1 MLQGKFVHLHVHSE
15 FSLLDGANRI
25 KDLPVRAKELGMNA
39 MAITD
44 HGAMFGAIDFYK
56 ACKANDIKPIIG
68 CEVYVAPRNRKDKD
82 PNLDARYSH
91 LILLAKDNQGYKNLA
106 TLVSLGYTEGFYYKP
121 RIDHEII
128 EKYHE
133 GIICL
138 SACLAGEVNQAI
150 LANDM
155 EKAKEVALWYKSIFG
170 EDYYLEIQN
179 NGIKEQVLANQKLI
193 QLARELDIPLVA
205 TNDAHY
211 LKREDAYNHEVLLC
225 IQTGKRMTD
234 EDRMK
239 FDTDELYVKS
249 PEEMSDYFKNV
260 PDAIENT
267 VKIAEKCNVEFEFGH
282 TILPNYD
289 VPQEFAT
296 HYDYLEKLTYD
307 GLKNRYGENPS
318 KEILER
324 TEYELSVIKKMG
336 YVDYFLIVW
345 DYIHYAKTHNI
356 PVGPGRGSGAGS
368 IVAYSIEITD
378 IDPIQYNLIFERF
391 LNPERISMPDFDV
404 DFCYE
409 KRDKV
414 IEYVEQKYGKDHV
427 SQIITFGTMSA
438 RMVIRDVA
446 RVLDMP
452 YAEADKLA
460 KMIPNEIHITIKK
473 AMEQNKELKELY
485 DTDEEIKKMLNIAMA
500 LEGMPRQASTHA
512 CGIVI
517 TKEPV
522 VSYVPLYVRDG
533 AISTQ
538 YIMTTLEE
546 LGLLKM
552 DFLALEKLNIISKV
566 SKKIKNFNINNIPL
580 DDKKTLKIFYDA
592 DTDDIFQF
600 ESSYAKS
607 VLDKLKITSFNELT
621 VSLALVR
628 PGANKQIDEYLKN
641 KKEGINLTGDL
652 ADILGATYGTIIYQ
666 EQVMKIFEKVGG
678 YSLFEADDIRV
689 AISKKKEDIINAQ
702 HDKFVSGGIKN
713 GYSKEF
719 VEKLFNKIKEFGGY
733 GFNKSHSVAYALVSY
748 QMAYLKANYPK
759 EFMFYLLENNK
770 DISKCEKILSSL
782 KNSGYKLL
790 KPNINYS
797 IDKYAE
803 KNGYIL
809 LPLNI
814 IRGLNDDIISK
825 IIRVRENGFNDIFDF
840 FVKTNSFLNNET
852 YLILIKSGALDIF
865 KINKQTMIKNID
877 VILNYA
883 SIYSDGLG
891 KPILIKYPEYDEA
904 TLREFEVLSYGMYIT
919 NHPCSKYKDVIKVE
933 NIKNY
938 LFKNINMVLLIK
950 NIRTIKDKKGGEMAF
965 LECEDETGKVNL
977 TMFSSLYAKNNDLK
991 VNELIRVNVK
1001 VSKRFDK
1008 LNVLVNNI
1016 KRK

>member
-1 MLQGKFVHLHVHSE
+1 MKEKKLIPLKITTE
-15 FSLLDGANRI
+15 YSLLKSLI
-25 KDLPVRAKELGMNA
+25 KLPDLISFLNENNIKEC
-39 MAITD
+39 AICD
-44 HGAMFGAIDFYK
+44 ENLNGFMDFYLK
-56 ACKANDIKPIIG
+56 CKENNIKPIIG
-68 CEVYVAPRNRKDKD
+68 LDTVYESMHIYAYAKNYFGYQQLLKIDYLKNNMKLSYLENSNLLVIIPFKSIDIYEKLKYKDNVYIGFCNDIEKNNALLISDKIVYVDNVRCLYKKDIPYLKYLKML
-82 PNLDARYSH
+82 N
-91 LILLAKDNQGYKNLA
+91 DNFVYNDNA
-106 TLVSLGYTEGFYYKP
+106 YYKT
-121 RIDHEII
+121 
-128 EKYHE
+128 
-133 GIICL
+133 
-138 SACLAGEVNQAI
+138 S
-150 LANDM
+150 
-155 EKAKEVALWYKSIFG
+155 SF
-170 EDYYLEIQN
+170 EDIQTTYEFSKQINLEIPFDKKYIPKFN
-179 NGIKEQVLANQKLI
+179 NSDNNYEYLKKLCILGLNKRFNGKVSNKYKERILY
-193 QLARELDIPLVA
+193 ELD
-205 TNDAHY
+205 
-211 LKREDAYNHEVLLC
+211 
-225 IQTGKRMTD
+225 
-234 EDRMK
+234 
-239 FDTDELYVKS
+239 
-249 PEEMSDYFKNV
+249 
-260 PDAIENT
+260 
-267 VKIAEKCNVEFEFGH
+267 
-282 TILPNYD
+282 
-289 VPQEFAT
+289 
-296 HYDYLEKLTYD
+296 
-307 GLKNRYGENPS
+307 
-318 KEILER
+318 
-324 TEYELSVIKKMG
+324 VINKMG
-336 YVDYFLIVW
+336 FVDYFLIVY
-345 DYIHYAKTHNI
+345 DYVLYAKKNDI
-356 PVGPGRGSGAGS
+356 FVGPGRGSAAGS
-368 IVAYSIEITD
+368 LVSYSLGITN
-378 IDPIQYNLIFERF
+378 IDPIKYDLLFERF
-391 LNPERISMPDFDV
+391 LNINRKKMPDIDI
-404 DFCYE
+404 DFE
-409 KRDKV
+409 SDKRINM
-414 IEYVEQKYGKDHV
+414 IEYVKNKYGFDKV
-427 SQIITFGTMSA
+427 AVGLTFNNYKA
-438 RMVIRDVA
+438 KLILRD
-446 RVLDMP
+446 
-452 YAEADKLA
+452 LA
-460 KMIPNEIHITIKK
+460 KLLKVDSNVFDKFIKNINSSLSLKENYQNEKVKK
-473 AMEQNKELKELY
+473 YIEMYSELKNLY
-485 DTDEEIKKMLNIAMA
+485 DISYH
-500 LEGMPRQASTHA
+500 LEGLKKNTSTHA
-512 CGIVI
+512 AGVIISSEKLGKIIPISNEDGTLKTGI
-517 TKEPV
+517 EMP
-522 VSYVPLYVRDG
+522 Y
-533 AISTQ
+533 
-538 YIMTTLEE
+538 LEKM
-546 LGLLKM
+546 GLLKM

-641 KKEGINLTGDL
+641 KKEGINLAGDL
-652 ADILGATYGTIIYQ
+652 TDILGSTYGTIIYQ

-748 QMAYLKANYPK
+748 QMVYLKANYPK

-797 IDKYAE
+797 MDKYAE

-840 FVKTNSFLNNET
+840 FVKTNSFLNKET

-891 KPILIKYPEYDEA
+891 KPILIKYPEYDEV
-904 TLREFEVLSYGMYIT
+904 TLREFEILSYGMYIT

-950 NIRTIKDKKGGEMAF
+950 SIRTIKDKKGGEMAF

>member
-1 MLQGKFVHLHVHSE
+1 MEEKKLIPLKITTE
-15 FSLLDGANRI
+15 YSLLKSLI
-25 KDLPVRAKELGMNA
+25 KLPDLISFLLENNIKECSICDENLNGFME
-39 MAITD
+39 
-44 HGAMFGAIDFYK
+44 FYLK
-56 ACKANDIKPIIG
+56 CKENNIKPIIG
-68 CEVYVAPRNRKDKD
+68 LDTVFESMHIYVYAKNYFGYQQLLKIDYLKNNMKLSYLENSNLLVIIPFKSIDIYEKLKYKDNVYIGFCNDIEKNNALLISDKIVYVDNVRCLYKKDISYLKYLKML
-82 PNLDARYSH
+82 N
-91 LILLAKDNQGYKNLA
+91 DNFVYNDNAYYKNS
-106 TLVSLGYTEGFYYKP
+106 TLENIKTTYEFSKQ
-121 RIDHEII
+121 I
-128 EKYHE
+128 
-133 GIICL
+133 
-138 SACLAGEVNQAI
+138 N
-150 LANDM
+150 
-155 EKAKEVALWYKSIFG
+155 
-170 EDYYLEIQN
+170 LEIPFDKKYIPKFN
-179 NGIKEQVLANQKLI
+179 NSDNNYEYLKKLCILGLNKRFNGKVSNKYKERILY
-193 QLARELDIPLVA
+193 ELD
-205 TNDAHY
+205 
-211 LKREDAYNHEVLLC
+211 
-225 IQTGKRMTD
+225 
-234 EDRMK
+234 
-239 FDTDELYVKS
+239 
-249 PEEMSDYFKNV
+249 
-260 PDAIENT
+260 
-267 VKIAEKCNVEFEFGH
+267 
-282 TILPNYD
+282 
-289 VPQEFAT
+289 
-296 HYDYLEKLTYD
+296 
-307 GLKNRYGENPS
+307 
-318 KEILER
+318 
-324 TEYELSVIKKMG
+324 VINKMG
-336 YVDYFLIVW
+336 FVDYFLIVY
-345 DYIHYAKTHNI
+345 DYVLYAKKNDI
-356 PVGPGRGSGAGS
+356 FVGPGRGSAAGS
-368 IVAYSIEITD
+368 LVSYSLGITN
-378 IDPIQYNLIFERF
+378 IDPIKYDLLFERF
-391 LNPERISMPDFDV
+391 LNINRKKMPDIDI
-404 DFCYE
+404 DFE
-409 KRDKV
+409 SDKRINM
-414 IEYVEQKYGKDHV
+414 IEYVKNKYGFDKV
-427 SQIITFGTMSA
+427 AVGLTFNNYKA
-438 RMVIRDVA
+438 KLILRD
-446 RVLDMP
+446 
-452 YAEADKLA
+452 LA
-460 KMIPNEIHITIKK
+460 KLLKVDSSVFDKFIKNINSSLSLKENYQNEKVKK
-473 AMEQNKELKELY
+473 YIEMYSELKNLY
-485 DTDEEIKKMLNIAMA
+485 DISYH
-500 LEGMPRQASTHA
+500 LEGLKKNTSTHA
-512 CGIVI
+512 AGVIISSEKLGKIIPISNEDGTLKTGI
-517 TKEPV
+517 EMP
-522 VSYVPLYVRDG
+522 Y
-533 AISTQ
+533 
-538 YIMTTLEE
+538 LEKM
-546 LGLLKM
+546 GLLKM

-566 SKKIKNFNINNIPL
+566 SKKINNFNINNIPL

-628 PGANKQIDEYLKN
+628 PGANKQIDGYLKN

-652 ADILGATYGTIIYQ
+652 AEILGATYGTIIYQ

-719 VEKLFNKIKEFGGY
+719 VENLFNKIKEFGGY

-814 IRGLNDDIISK
+814 IRGLNDDIINK

-883 SIYSDGLG
+883 SIYSEGLG
-891 KPILIKYPEYDEA
+891 KPILTKYPEYDDT
-904 TLREFEVLSYGMYIT
+904 TLREFEILSYGMYIT
-919 NHPCSKYKDVIKVE
+919 KHPCSKYKDVIKVE

-938 LFKNINMVLLIK
+938 LFKNVNMVLLIK
-950 NIRTIKDKKGGEMAF
+950 SIRTIKDKKGGEMAF

>member
-1 MLQGKFVHLHVHSE
+1 MKEKKLIPLKITTE
-15 FSLLDGANRI
+15 YSLLKSLI
-25 KDLPVRAKELGMNA
+25 KLPDLISFLNENNIKEC
-39 MAITD
+39 AICD
-44 HGAMFGAIDFYK
+44 ENLNGFMDFYLK
-56 ACKANDIKPIIG
+56 CKENNIKPIIG
-68 CEVYVAPRNRKDKD
+68 LDTVYESMHIYAYAKNYFGYQQLLKIDYLKNNMKLSYLENSNLLVIIPFKSIDIYEKLKYKDNVYIGFCNDIEKNNALLISDKIVYVDNVRCLYKKDIPYLKYLKML
-82 PNLDARYSH
+82 N
-91 LILLAKDNQGYKNLA
+91 DNFVYNDNA
-106 TLVSLGYTEGFYYKP
+106 YYKT
-121 RIDHEII
+121 
-128 EKYHE
+128 
-133 GIICL
+133 
-138 SACLAGEVNQAI
+138 S
-150 LANDM
+150 
-155 EKAKEVALWYKSIFG
+155 SF
-170 EDYYLEIQN
+170 EDIQTTYEFSKQINLEIPFDKKYIPKFN
-179 NGIKEQVLANQKLI
+179 NSDNNYEYLKKLCILGLNKRFNGKVSNKYKERILY
-193 QLARELDIPLVA
+193 ELD
-205 TNDAHY
+205 
-211 LKREDAYNHEVLLC
+211 
-225 IQTGKRMTD
+225 
-234 EDRMK
+234 
-239 FDTDELYVKS
+239 
-249 PEEMSDYFKNV
+249 
-260 PDAIENT
+260 
-267 VKIAEKCNVEFEFGH
+267 
-282 TILPNYD
+282 
-289 VPQEFAT
+289 
-296 HYDYLEKLTYD
+296 
-307 GLKNRYGENPS
+307 
-318 KEILER
+318 
-324 TEYELSVIKKMG
+324 VINKMG
-336 YVDYFLIVW
+336 FVDYFLIVY
-345 DYIHYAKTHNI
+345 DYVLYAKKNDI
-356 PVGPGRGSGAGS
+356 FVGPGRGSAAGS
-368 IVAYSIEITD
+368 LVSYSLGITN
-378 IDPIQYNLIFERF
+378 IDPIKYGLLFERF
-391 LNPERISMPDFDV
+391 LNINRKKMPDIDI
-404 DFCYE
+404 DFE
-409 KRDKV
+409 SDKRINM
-414 IEYVEQKYGKDHV
+414 IEYVKNKYGFDKV
-427 SQIITFGTMSA
+427 AVGLTFNNYKA
-438 RMVIRDVA
+438 KLILRD
-446 RVLDMP
+446 
-452 YAEADKLA
+452 LA
-460 KMIPNEIHITIKK
+460 KLLKVDSNVFDKFIKNINSSLSLKENYQNEKVKK
-473 AMEQNKELKELY
+473 YIEMYSELKNLY
-485 DTDEEIKKMLNIAMA
+485 DISYH
-500 LEGMPRQASTHA
+500 LEGLKKNTSTHA
-512 CGIVI
+512 AGVIISSEKLGKIIPISNEDGTLKTGI
-517 TKEPV
+517 EMP
-522 VSYVPLYVRDG
+522 Y
-533 AISTQ
+533 
-538 YIMTTLEE
+538 LEKM
-546 LGLLKM
+546 GLLKM

-641 KKEGINLTGDL
+641 KKEGINLAGDL
-652 ADILGATYGTIIYQ
+652 TDILGSTYGTIIYQ

-702 HDKFVSGGIKN
+702 HDKFVYGGIKN

-840 FVKTNSFLNNET
+840 FVKTNSFLNKET

-883 SIYSDGLG
+883 SIYSEGLG
-891 KPILIKYPEYDEA
+891 KPILTKYPEYDDT
-904 TLREFEVLSYGMYIT
+904 TLREFEILSYGMYIT

-950 NIRTIKDKKGGEMAF
+950 SIRTIKDKKGGEMAF

-991 VNELIRVNVK
+991 VNELIIVNVK

>member
-1 MLQGKFVHLHVHSE
+1 MKEKKLIPLKITTE
-15 FSLLDGANRI
+15 YSLLKSLI
-25 KDLPVRAKELGMNA
+25 KLPDLISFLNENNIKEC
-39 MAITD
+39 AICD
-44 HGAMFGAIDFYK
+44 ENLNGFMDFYLK
-56 ACKANDIKPIIG
+56 CKENNIKPIIG
-68 CEVYVAPRNRKDKD
+68 LDTVYESMHIYVYAKNYLGYQELLKIDYLKDNMNLSYLENPNLLVIIPFKSIDIYEKLKYKDNVYIGFCNDIEKNNALLISDKIVYVDNVRCLYKKDIPYLKYLKML
-82 PNLDARYSH
+82 N
-91 LILLAKDNQGYKNLA
+91 DNFVYNDKA
-106 TLVSLGYTEGFYYKP
+106 YYKT
-121 RIDHEII
+121 
-128 EKYHE
+128 
-133 GIICL
+133 
-138 SACLAGEVNQAI
+138 S
-150 LANDM
+150 
-155 EKAKEVALWYKSIFG
+155 SF
-170 EDYYLEIQN
+170 EDIQTTYEFSKQINLEIPFDKKYIPKYN
-179 NGIKEQVLANQKLI
+179 NSDNNYEYLKKLCILGLNKRFNGKVSNKYKERILY
-193 QLARELDIPLVA
+193 ELD
-205 TNDAHY
+205 
-211 LKREDAYNHEVLLC
+211 
-225 IQTGKRMTD
+225 
-234 EDRMK
+234 
-239 FDTDELYVKS
+239 
-249 PEEMSDYFKNV
+249 
-260 PDAIENT
+260 
-267 VKIAEKCNVEFEFGH
+267 
-282 TILPNYD
+282 
-289 VPQEFAT
+289 
-296 HYDYLEKLTYD
+296 
-307 GLKNRYGENPS
+307 
-318 KEILER
+318 
-324 TEYELSVIKKMG
+324 VINKMG
-336 YVDYFLIVW
+336 FVDYFLIVY
-345 DYIHYAKTHNI
+345 DYVLYAKKNDI
-356 PVGPGRGSGAGS
+356 FVGPGRGSAAGS
-368 IVAYSIEITD
+368 LVSYSLGITN
-378 IDPIQYNLIFERF
+378 IDPIKYDLLFERF
-391 LNPERISMPDFDV
+391 LNINRKKMPDIDI
-404 DFCYE
+404 DFE
-409 KRDKV
+409 SDKRINM
-414 IEYVEQKYGKDHV
+414 IEYVKNKYGFDKV
-427 SQIITFGTMSA
+427 AVGLTFNNYKA
-438 RMVIRDVA
+438 KLILRD
-446 RVLDMP
+446 
-452 YAEADKLA
+452 LA
-460 KMIPNEIHITIKK
+460 KLLKVDSNVFDKFIKNINSSLSLKENYQNEKVKK
-473 AMEQNKELKELY
+473 YIEMYSELKNLY
-485 DTDEEIKKMLNIAMA
+485 DISYH
-500 LEGMPRQASTHA
+500 LEGLKKNTSTHA
-512 CGIVI
+512 AGVIISSEKLGKIIPISNEDGTLKTGI
-517 TKEPV
+517 EMP
-522 VSYVPLYVRDG
+522 Y
-533 AISTQ
+533 
-538 YIMTTLEE
+538 LEKM
-546 LGLLKM
+546 GLLKM

-641 KKEGINLTGDL
+641 KKEGINLAGDL
-652 ADILGATYGTIIYQ
+652 TDILGSTYGTIIYQ

-797 IDKYAE
+797 MDKYAE

-840 FVKTNSFLNNET
+840 FVKTNSFLNKET

-891 KPILIKYPEYDEA
+891 KPILTKYPEYDDT
-904 TLREFEVLSYGMYIT
+904 TLREFEILSYGMYIT

-950 NIRTIKDKKGGEMAF
+950 SIRNIKDKKGGEMAF

>member
-1 MLQGKFVHLHVHSE
+1 MEEKKLIPLKITTE
-15 FSLLDGANRI
+15 YSLLKSLI
-25 KDLPVRAKELGMNA
+25 KLPDLISFLNENNIKEC
-39 MAITD
+39 AICD
-44 HGAMFGAIDFYK
+44 ENLNGFMDFYLK
-56 ACKANDIKPIIG
+56 CKENNIKPIIG
-68 CEVYVAPRNRKDKD
+68 LDTVYESMHIYVYAKNYLGYQELLKIDYLKDNMNLSYLENPNLLVIIPFKSIDIYEKLKYKDNVYIGFCNNIEKNNALLISDKIVYVDNVRCLFKKDISYLKYLKML
-82 PNLDARYSH
+82 N
-91 LILLAKDNQGYKNLA
+91 DNFVYNDNA
-106 TLVSLGYTEGFYYKP
+106 YYKT
-121 RIDHEII
+121 
-128 EKYHE
+128 
-133 GIICL
+133 
-138 SACLAGEVNQAI
+138 S
-150 LANDM
+150 
-155 EKAKEVALWYKSIFG
+155 SF
-170 EDYYLEIQN
+170 EDIQTTYEFSKQINLEIPFDKKYIPKFN
-179 NGIKEQVLANQKLI
+179 NSDNNYEYLKKLCILGLNKRFNGKVSNKYKERILY
-193 QLARELDIPLVA
+193 ELD
-205 TNDAHY
+205 
-211 LKREDAYNHEVLLC
+211 
-225 IQTGKRMTD
+225 
-234 EDRMK
+234 
-239 FDTDELYVKS
+239 
-249 PEEMSDYFKNV
+249 
-260 PDAIENT
+260 
-267 VKIAEKCNVEFEFGH
+267 
-282 TILPNYD
+282 
-289 VPQEFAT
+289 
-296 HYDYLEKLTYD
+296 
-307 GLKNRYGENPS
+307 
-318 KEILER
+318 
-324 TEYELSVIKKMG
+324 VINKMG
-336 YVDYFLIVW
+336 FVDYFLIVY
-345 DYIHYAKTHNI
+345 DYVLYAKKNDI
-356 PVGPGRGSGAGS
+356 FVGPGRGSAAGS
-368 IVAYSIEITD
+368 LVSYSLGITN
-378 IDPIQYNLIFERF
+378 IDPIKYDLLFERF
-391 LNPERISMPDFDV
+391 LNINRKKMPDIDI
-404 DFCYE
+404 DFE
-409 KRDKV
+409 SDKRINM
-414 IEYVEQKYGKDHV
+414 IEYVKNKYGFDKV
-427 SQIITFGTMSA
+427 AVGLTFNNYKA
-438 RMVIRDVA
+438 KLILRD
-446 RVLDMP
+446 
-452 YAEADKLA
+452 LA
-460 KMIPNEIHITIKK
+460 KLLKVDSNVFDKFIKNINSSLSLKENYQNEKVKK
-473 AMEQNKELKELY
+473 YIEMYSELKNLY
-485 DTDEEIKKMLNIAMA
+485 DISYH
-500 LEGMPRQASTHA
+500 LEGLKKNTSTHA
-512 CGIVI
+512 AGVIISSEKLGKIIPISNEDGTLKTGI
-517 TKEPV
+517 EMP
-522 VSYVPLYVRDG
+522 Y
-533 AISTQ
+533 
-538 YIMTTLEE
+538 LEKM
-546 LGLLKM
+546 GLLKM

-607 VLDKLKITSFNELT
+607 VLDKLKITSFNELI

-652 ADILGATYGTIIYQ
+652 TGILSSTYGTIIYQ

-782 KNSGYKLL
+782 KNSRYKLL

-840 FVKTNSFLNNET
+840 FVKTNSFLNKET

-891 KPILIKYPEYDEA
+891 KPILTKYPEYDDT
-904 TLREFEVLSYGMYIT
+904 TLREFEILSYGMYIT

-950 NIRTIKDKKGGEMAF
+950 SIRNIKDKKGGEMAF

-1001 VSKRFDK
+1001 VSKMFDK

>member
-1 MLQGKFVHLHVHSE
+1 MEEKKLIPLKITTE
-15 FSLLDGANRI
+15 YSLLKSLI
-25 KDLPVRAKELGMNA
+25 KLPDLISFLLENNIKEC
-39 MAITD
+39 AICD
-44 HGAMFGAIDFYK
+44 ENLNGFMDFYLK
-56 ACKANDIKPIIG
+56 CKENNIKPIIG
-68 CEVYVAPRNRKDKD
+68 LDTVYESMHIYVYAKNYLGYQELLKIDYLKDNMNLSYLENSNLLVIIPFKSIDIYEKLKYKDNVYIGFCNDIEKNNALLISDKIVYVDNVRCLYKKDISYLKYLKMLNDNFVYNDNAYYKTSSFEDIQTTYEFSKQINLEIPFDKKYIPKFNNSDNNYEYLKKLCILGLNKRFNRKVSNKYKE
-82 PNLDARYSH
+82 R
-91 LILLAKDNQGYKNLA
+91 ILY
-106 TLVSLGYTEGFYYKP
+106 
-121 RIDHEII
+121 
-128 EKYHE
+128 
-133 GIICL
+133 
-138 SACLAGEVNQAI
+138 
-150 LANDM
+150 
-155 EKAKEVALWYKSIFG
+155 
-170 EDYYLEIQN
+170 
-179 NGIKEQVLANQKLI
+179 
-193 QLARELDIPLVA
+193 ELD
-205 TNDAHY
+205 
-211 LKREDAYNHEVLLC
+211 
-225 IQTGKRMTD
+225 
-234 EDRMK
+234 
-239 FDTDELYVKS
+239 
-249 PEEMSDYFKNV
+249 
-260 PDAIENT
+260 
-267 VKIAEKCNVEFEFGH
+267 
-282 TILPNYD
+282 
-289 VPQEFAT
+289 
-296 HYDYLEKLTYD
+296 
-307 GLKNRYGENPS
+307 
-318 KEILER
+318 
-324 TEYELSVIKKMG
+324 VINKMG
-336 YVDYFLIVW
+336 FVDYFLIVY
-345 DYIHYAKTHNI
+345 DYVLYAKKNDI
-356 PVGPGRGSGAGS
+356 FVGPGRGSAAGS
-368 IVAYSIEITD
+368 LVSYSLGITN
-378 IDPIQYNLIFERF
+378 IDPIKYDLLFERF
-391 LNPERISMPDFDV
+391 LNINRKKMPDIDI
-404 DFCYE
+404 DFE
-409 KRDKV
+409 SDKRINM
-414 IEYVEQKYGKDHV
+414 IEYVKNKYGFDKV
-427 SQIITFGTMSA
+427 AVGLTFNNYKA
-438 RMVIRDVA
+438 KLILRD
-446 RVLDMP
+446 
-452 YAEADKLA
+452 LA
-460 KMIPNEIHITIKK
+460 KILKVDSNVFDKFIKNINSSLSLKENYQNEKVKK
-473 AMEQNKELKELY
+473 YIEMYSELKNLY
-485 DTDEEIKKMLNIAMA
+485 DISYH
-500 LEGMPRQASTHA
+500 LEGLKKNTSTHA
-512 CGIVI
+512 AGVIISSEKLGKIIPISNEDGTLKTGI
-517 TKEPV
+517 EMP
-522 VSYVPLYVRDG
+522 Y
-533 AISTQ
+533 
-538 YIMTTLEE
+538 LEKM
-546 LGLLKM
+546 GLLKM

-607 VLDKLKITSFNELT
+607 VLDKLKITSFNELI

-891 KPILIKYPEYDEA
+891 KPILTKYPEYDDT
-904 TLREFEVLSYGMYIT
+904 TLREFEILSYGMYIT

-950 NIRTIKDKKGGEMAF
+950 SIRTIKDKKGGEMAF

>member
-1 MLQGKFVHLHVHSE
+1 MKEKKLIPLKITTE
-15 FSLLDGANRI
+15 YSLLKSLI
-25 KDLPVRAKELGMNA
+25 KLPDLISFLNENNIKEC
-39 MAITD
+39 AICD
-44 HGAMFGAIDFYK
+44 ENLNGFMDFYLK
-56 ACKANDIKPIIG
+56 CKENNIKPIIG
-68 CEVYVAPRNRKDKD
+68 LDTVYESMHIYVYAKNYLGYQELLKIDYLKDNMNLSYLENSNLLVIIPFKSIDIYEKLKYKDNVYIGFCNDIEKNNALLISDKIVYVDNVRCLFKKDISYLKYLKML
-82 PNLDARYSH
+82 N
-91 LILLAKDNQGYKNLA
+91 DNFVYNDNA
-106 TLVSLGYTEGFYYKP
+106 YYKT
-121 RIDHEII
+121 
-128 EKYHE
+128 
-133 GIICL
+133 
-138 SACLAGEVNQAI
+138 S
-150 LANDM
+150 
-155 EKAKEVALWYKSIFG
+155 SF
-170 EDYYLEIQN
+170 EDIQTTYEFSKQINLEIPFDKKYIPKYN
-179 NGIKEQVLANQKLI
+179 NSDNNYEYLKKLCILGLNKRFNGKVSNKYKERILY
-193 QLARELDIPLVA
+193 ELD
-205 TNDAHY
+205 
-211 LKREDAYNHEVLLC
+211 
-225 IQTGKRMTD
+225 
-234 EDRMK
+234 
-239 FDTDELYVKS
+239 
-249 PEEMSDYFKNV
+249 
-260 PDAIENT
+260 
-267 VKIAEKCNVEFEFGH
+267 
-282 TILPNYD
+282 
-289 VPQEFAT
+289 
-296 HYDYLEKLTYD
+296 
-307 GLKNRYGENPS
+307 
-318 KEILER
+318 
-324 TEYELSVIKKMG
+324 VINKMG
-336 YVDYFLIVW
+336 FVDYFLIVY
-345 DYIHYAKTHNI
+345 DYVLYAKKNDI
-356 PVGPGRGSGAGS
+356 FVGPGRGSAAGS
-368 IVAYSIEITD
+368 LVSYSLGITN
-378 IDPIQYNLIFERF
+378 IDPIKYDLLFERF
-391 LNPERISMPDFDV
+391 LNINRKKMPDIDI
-404 DFCYE
+404 DFE
-409 KRDKV
+409 SDKRINM
-414 IEYVEQKYGKDHV
+414 IEYVKNKYGFDKV
-427 SQIITFGTMSA
+427 AVGLTFNNYKA
-438 RMVIRDVA
+438 KLILRD
-446 RVLDMP
+446 
-452 YAEADKLA
+452 LA
-460 KMIPNEIHITIKK
+460 KLLKVDSNVFDKFIKNINSSLSLKENYQNEKVKK
-473 AMEQNKELKELY
+473 YIEMYSELKNLY
-485 DTDEEIKKMLNIAMA
+485 DISYH
-500 LEGMPRQASTHA
+500 LEGLKKNTSTHA
-512 CGIVI
+512 AGVIISSEKLGKIIPISNEDGTLKTGI
-517 TKEPV
+517 EMP
-522 VSYVPLYVRDG
+522 Y
-533 AISTQ
+533 
-538 YIMTTLEE
+538 LEKM
-546 LGLLKM
+546 GLLKM

-652 ADILGATYGTIIYQ
+652 THILGSTYGTIIYQ

-814 IRGLNDDIISK
+814 IRGLTDDIISK

-840 FVKTNSFLNNET
+840 FVKTNSFLNKET

-883 SIYSDGLG
+883 SIYSEGLG

-904 TLREFEVLSYGMYIT
+904 TLREFEILSYGMYIT

-950 NIRTIKDKKGGEMAF
+950 SIRTIKDKKGGEMAF

-991 VNELIRVNVK
+991 VNELIIVNVK

>member
-1 MLQGKFVHLHVHSE
+1 MKEKKLIPLKITTE
-15 FSLLDGANRI
+15 YSLLKSLI
-25 KDLPVRAKELGMNA
+25 KLPDLISFLNENNIKEC
-39 MAITD
+39 AICD
-44 HGAMFGAIDFYK
+44 ENLNGFMDFYLK
-56 ACKANDIKPIIG
+56 CKENNIKPIIG
-68 CEVYVAPRNRKDKD
+68 LDTVFESMHIYVYAKNYLGYQELLKIDYLKDNMKLSYLENPNLLVIIPFKSIDIYEKLKYKDNVYIGFCNDIEKNNALLISDKIVYVDNVRCLFKKDISYLKYLKML
-82 PNLDARYSH
+82 N
-91 LILLAKDNQGYKNLA
+91 DNFVYNDNA
-106 TLVSLGYTEGFYYKP
+106 YYKT
-121 RIDHEII
+121 
-128 EKYHE
+128 
-133 GIICL
+133 
-138 SACLAGEVNQAI
+138 S
-150 LANDM
+150 
-155 EKAKEVALWYKSIFG
+155 SF
-170 EDYYLEIQN
+170 EDIQTTYEFSKQINLEIPFDKKYIPKFN
-179 NGIKEQVLANQKLI
+179 N
-193 QLARELDIPLVA
+193 
-205 TNDAHY
+205 
-211 LKREDAYNHEVLLC
+211 
-225 IQTGKRMTD
+225 
-234 EDRMK
+234 
-239 FDTDELYVKS
+239 
-249 PEEMSDYFKNV
+249 SDN
-260 PDAIENT
+260 N
-267 VKIAEKCNVEFEFGH
+267 
-282 TILPNYD
+282 
-289 VPQEFAT
+289 
-296 HYDYLEKLTYD
+296 YDYLKKLCIL
-307 GLKNRYGENPS
+307 GLNKRFNGKVSNNY
-318 KEILER
+318 KERIL
-324 TEYELSVIKKMG
+324 YELDVINKMG
-336 YVDYFLIVW
+336 FVDYFLIVY
-345 DYIHYAKTHNI
+345 DYVLYAKKNDI
-356 PVGPGRGSGAGS
+356 FVGPGRGSAAGS
-368 IVAYSIEITD
+368 LVSYSLGITN
-378 IDPIQYNLIFERF
+378 IDPIKYDLLFERF
-391 LNPERISMPDFDV
+391 LNINRKKMPDIDI
-404 DFCYE
+404 DFE
-409 KRDKV
+409 SDKRINM
-414 IEYVEQKYGKDHV
+414 IEYVKNKYGFDKV
-427 SQIITFGTMSA
+427 AVGLTFNNYKA
-438 RMVIRDVA
+438 KLILRD
-446 RVLDMP
+446 
-452 YAEADKLA
+452 LA
-460 KMIPNEIHITIKK
+460 KLLKVDSNVFDKFIKNINSSLSLKENYQNEKVKK
-473 AMEQNKELKELY
+473 YIEMYSELKNLY
-485 DTDEEIKKMLNIAMA
+485 DISYH
-500 LEGMPRQASTHA
+500 LEGLKKNTSTHA
-512 CGIVI
+512 AGVIISSEKLGKIIPISNEDGTLKTGI
-517 TKEPV
+517 EMP
-522 VSYVPLYVRDG
+522 Y
-533 AISTQ
+533 
-538 YIMTTLEE
+538 LEKM
-546 LGLLKM
+546 GLLKM

-566 SKKIKNFNINNIPL
+566 SKKVKNFDINSIPL

-592 DTDDIFQF
+592 NTDDIFQF

-891 KPILIKYPEYDEA
+891 KPILTKYPEYDDT
-904 TLREFEVLSYGMYIT
+904 TLREFEILSYGMYIT

-950 NIRTIKDKKGGEMAF
+950 SIRTIKDKKGGEMAF

>member
-1 MLQGKFVHLHVHSE
+1 MKEKKLIPLKITTE
-15 FSLLDGANRI
+15 YSLLKSLI
-25 KDLPVRAKELGMNA
+25 KLPDLISFLLENNIKEC
-39 MAITD
+39 AICD
-44 HGAMFGAIDFYK
+44 ENLNGFMDFYLK
-56 ACKANDIKPIIG
+56 CKENNIKPIIG
-68 CEVYVAPRNRKDKD
+68 LDTVYESMHIYVYAKNYLGYQELLKIDYLKDNMNLSYLENSNLLVIIPFKSIDIYEKLKYKDNVYIGFCNDIEKNNALLISDKIVYVDNVRCLFKKDISYLKYLKML
-82 PNLDARYSH
+82 N
-91 LILLAKDNQGYKNLA
+91 DNFVYNDNA
-106 TLVSLGYTEGFYYKP
+106 YYKT
-121 RIDHEII
+121 
-128 EKYHE
+128 
-133 GIICL
+133 
-138 SACLAGEVNQAI
+138 S
-150 LANDM
+150 
-155 EKAKEVALWYKSIFG
+155 SF
-170 EDYYLEIQN
+170 EDIQTTYEFSKQINLEIPFDKKYIPKFN
-179 NGIKEQVLANQKLI
+179 NSDNNYEYLKKLCILGLNKRFNGKVSNKYKERILY
-193 QLARELDIPLVA
+193 ELD
-205 TNDAHY
+205 
-211 LKREDAYNHEVLLC
+211 
-225 IQTGKRMTD
+225 
-234 EDRMK
+234 
-239 FDTDELYVKS
+239 
-249 PEEMSDYFKNV
+249 
-260 PDAIENT
+260 
-267 VKIAEKCNVEFEFGH
+267 
-282 TILPNYD
+282 
-289 VPQEFAT
+289 
-296 HYDYLEKLTYD
+296 
-307 GLKNRYGENPS
+307 
-318 KEILER
+318 
-324 TEYELSVIKKMG
+324 VINKMG
-336 YVDYFLIVW
+336 FVDYFLIVY
-345 DYIHYAKTHNI
+345 DYVLYAKKNDI
-356 PVGPGRGSGAGS
+356 FVGPGRGSAAGS
-368 IVAYSIEITD
+368 LVSYSLGITN
-378 IDPIQYNLIFERF
+378 IDPIKYDLLFERF
-391 LNPERISMPDFDV
+391 LNINRKKMPDIDI
-404 DFCYE
+404 DFE
-409 KRDKV
+409 SDKRINM
-414 IEYVEQKYGKDHV
+414 IEYVKNKYGFDKV
-427 SQIITFGTMSA
+427 AVGLTFNNYKA
-438 RMVIRDVA
+438 KLILRD
-446 RVLDMP
+446 
-452 YAEADKLA
+452 LA
-460 KMIPNEIHITIKK
+460 KILKVDSNVFDKFIKNINSSLSLKENYQNEKVKK
-473 AMEQNKELKELY
+473 YIEMYSELKNLY
-485 DTDEEIKKMLNIAMA
+485 DISYH
-500 LEGMPRQASTHA
+500 LEGLKKNTSTHA
-512 CGIVI
+512 AGVIISSEKLGKIIPISNEDGTLKTGI
-517 TKEPV
+517 EMP
-522 VSYVPLYVRDG
+522 Y
-533 AISTQ
+533 
-538 YIMTTLEE
+538 LEKM
-546 LGLLKM
+546 GLLKM

-652 ADILGATYGTIIYQ
+652 NDILGSTYGTIIYQ

-840 FVKTNSFLNNET
+840 FVKTNSFLNKET

-904 TLREFEVLSYGMYIT
+904 TLREFEILSYGMYIT

-950 NIRTIKDKKGGEMAF
+950 SIRTIKDKKGGEMAF

-991 VNELIRVNVK
+991 VNELIIVNVK

>member
-1 MLQGKFVHLHVHSE
+1 MEEKKLIPLKITTE
-15 FSLLDGANRI
+15 YSLLKSLI
-25 KDLPVRAKELGMNA
+25 KLPDLISFLNENNIKEC
-39 MAITD
+39 AICD
-44 HGAMFGAIDFYK
+44 ENLNGFMDFYLK
-56 ACKANDIKPIIG
+56 CKENNIKPIIG
-68 CEVYVAPRNRKDKD
+68 LDTVYESMHIYVYAKNYLGYQELLKIDYLKDNMNLSYLENSNLLVIIPFKSIDIYEKLKYKDNVYIGFCNDIEKNNALLICDKIVYVDNVRCLFKKDISYLKYLKML
-82 PNLDARYSH
+82 N
-91 LILLAKDNQGYKNLA
+91 DNFVYNDNA
-106 TLVSLGYTEGFYYKP
+106 YYKA
-121 RIDHEII
+121 
-128 EKYHE
+128 
-133 GIICL
+133 
-138 SACLAGEVNQAI
+138 S
-150 LANDM
+150 
-155 EKAKEVALWYKSIFG
+155 SF
-170 EDYYLEIQN
+170 EDIQTTYEFSKQINLEIPFDKKYIPKYN
-179 NGIKEQVLANQKLI
+179 NSDNNYEYLKKLCILGLNKRFNGKVSNKYKERILY
-193 QLARELDIPLVA
+193 ELD
-205 TNDAHY
+205 
-211 LKREDAYNHEVLLC
+211 
-225 IQTGKRMTD
+225 
-234 EDRMK
+234 
-239 FDTDELYVKS
+239 
-249 PEEMSDYFKNV
+249 
-260 PDAIENT
+260 
-267 VKIAEKCNVEFEFGH
+267 
-282 TILPNYD
+282 
-289 VPQEFAT
+289 
-296 HYDYLEKLTYD
+296 
-307 GLKNRYGENPS
+307 
-318 KEILER
+318 
-324 TEYELSVIKKMG
+324 VINKMG
-336 YVDYFLIVW
+336 FVDYFLIVY
-345 DYIHYAKTHNI
+345 DYVLYAKKNDI
-356 PVGPGRGSGAGS
+356 FVGPGRGSAAGS
-368 IVAYSIEITD
+368 LVSYSLGITN
-378 IDPIQYNLIFERF
+378 IDPIKYDLLFERF
-391 LNPERISMPDFDV
+391 LNINRKKMPDIDI
-404 DFCYE
+404 DFE
-409 KRDKV
+409 SDKRINM
-414 IEYVEQKYGKDHV
+414 IEYVKNKYGFDKV
-427 SQIITFGTMSA
+427 AVGLTFNNYKA
-438 RMVIRDVA
+438 KLILRD
-446 RVLDMP
+446 
-452 YAEADKLA
+452 LA
-460 KMIPNEIHITIKK
+460 KLLKVDSNVFDKFIKNINSSLSLKENYQNEKVKK
-473 AMEQNKELKELY
+473 YIEMYSELKNLY
-485 DTDEEIKKMLNIAMA
+485 DISYH
-500 LEGMPRQASTHA
+500 LEGLKKNTSTHA
-512 CGIVI
+512 AGVIISSEKLGKIIPISNEDGTLKTGI
-517 TKEPV
+517 EMP
-522 VSYVPLYVRDG
+522 Y
-533 AISTQ
+533 
-538 YIMTTLEE
+538 LEKM
-546 LGLLKM
+546 GLLKM

-641 KKEGINLTGDL
+641 KKEGINLAGDL
-652 ADILGATYGTIIYQ
+652 TDILGSTYGTIIYQ

-825 IIRVRENGFNDIFDF
+825 IIRVRENGFDDIFDF
-840 FVKTNSFLNNET
+840 FVKTNSFLNKET

-891 KPILIKYPEYDEA
+891 KPILIKYPEYDEV
-904 TLREFEVLSYGMYIT
+904 TLREFEILSYGMYIT

-938 LFKNINMVLLIK
+938 LFKNIKMVLLIK
-950 NIRTIKDKKGGEMAF
+950 SIRTIKDKKGGEMAF
-965 LECEDETGKVNL
+965 LECEDETGKINL

-991 VNELIRVNVK
+991 VNELIIVNVK

>member
-1 MLQGKFVHLHVHSE
+1 MP
-15 FSLLDGANRI
+15 DI
-25 KDLPVRAKELGMNA
+25 D
-39 MAITD
+39 
-44 HGAMFGAIDFYK
+44 IDFESDKRINMIEYVKNKYGFDKVAVGLTFNNYK
-56 ACKANDIKPIIG
+56 AK
-68 CEVYVAPRNRKDKD
+68 
-82 PNLDARYSH
+82 
-91 LILLAKDNQGYKNLA
+91 LILRDLAKLLKVDSNVFDKFIKNINSSLSLKENYQNEKVKKYIEMYSELKNLYDISYHLEGLKKNTSTHA
-106 TLVSLGYTEGFYYKP
+106 AGVIISSEKLGKIIPISNEDGTLKTG
-121 RIDHEII
+121 I
-128 EKYHE
+128 E
-133 GIICL
+133 
-138 SACLAGEVNQAI
+138 
-150 LANDM
+150 M
-155 EKAKEVALWYKSIFG
+155 
-170 EDYYLEIQN
+170 
-179 NGIKEQVLANQKLI
+179 
-193 QLARELDIPLVA
+193 P
-205 TNDAHY
+205 
-211 LKREDAYNHEVLLC
+211 
-225 IQTGKRMTD
+225 
-234 EDRMK
+234 
-239 FDTDELYVKS
+239 
-249 PEEMSDYFKNV
+249 
-260 PDAIENT
+260 
-267 VKIAEKCNVEFEFGH
+267 
-282 TILPNYD
+282 
-289 VPQEFAT
+289 
-296 HYDYLEKLTYD
+296 YLEK
-307 GLKNRYGENPS
+307 
-318 KEILER
+318 
-324 TEYELSVIKKMG
+324 M
-336 YVDYFLIVW
+336 
-345 DYIHYAKTHNI
+345 
-356 PVGPGRGSGAGS
+356 
-368 IVAYSIEITD
+368 
-378 IDPIQYNLIFERF
+378 
-391 LNPERISMPDFDV
+391 
-404 DFCYE
+404 
-409 KRDKV
+409 
-414 IEYVEQKYGKDHV
+414 
-427 SQIITFGTMSA
+427 
-438 RMVIRDVA
+438 
-446 RVLDMP
+446 
-452 YAEADKLA
+452 
-460 KMIPNEIHITIKK
+460 
-473 AMEQNKELKELY
+473 
-485 DTDEEIKKMLNIAMA
+485 
-500 LEGMPRQASTHA
+500 
-512 CGIVI
+512 
-517 TKEPV
+517 
-522 VSYVPLYVRDG
+522 
-533 AISTQ
+533 
-538 YIMTTLEE
+538 
-546 LGLLKM
+546 GLLKM

-641 KKEGINLTGDL
+641 KKEGINLAGDL
-652 ADILGATYGTIIYQ
+652 TDILGSTYGTIIYQ

-825 IIRVRENGFNDIFDF
+825 IIRVRENGFDDIFDF
-840 FVKTNSFLNNET
+840 FVKTNSFLNKET

-891 KPILIKYPEYDEA
+891 KPILIKYPEYDEV
-904 TLREFEVLSYGMYIT
+904 TLREFEILSYGMYIT

-950 NIRTIKDKKGGEMAF
+950 SIRTIKDKKGGEMAF

>member
-1 MLQGKFVHLHVHSE
+1 MKEKKLIPLKITTE
-15 FSLLDGANRI
+15 YSLLKSLI
-25 KDLPVRAKELGMNA
+25 KLPDLISFLNENNIKEC
-39 MAITD
+39 AICD
-44 HGAMFGAIDFYK
+44 ENLNGFMDFYLK
-56 ACKANDIKPIIG
+56 CKENNIKPIIG
-68 CEVYVAPRNRKDKD
+68 LDTVYESMHIYVYAKNYLGYQELLKIDYLKDNMNLSYLENSNLLVIIPFKSIDIYEKLKYKDNVYIGFCNDIEKNNALLISDKIVYVDNVRCLFKKDISYLKYLKML
-82 PNLDARYSH
+82 N
-91 LILLAKDNQGYKNLA
+91 DNFVYNDNA
-106 TLVSLGYTEGFYYKP
+106 YYKT
-121 RIDHEII
+121 
-128 EKYHE
+128 
-133 GIICL
+133 
-138 SACLAGEVNQAI
+138 S
-150 LANDM
+150 
-155 EKAKEVALWYKSIFG
+155 SF
-170 EDYYLEIQN
+170 EDIQTTYEFSKQINLEIPFDKKYIPKYN
-179 NGIKEQVLANQKLI
+179 NSDNNYEYLKKLCILGLNKRFNGKVSNKYKERILY
-193 QLARELDIPLVA
+193 ELD
-205 TNDAHY
+205 
-211 LKREDAYNHEVLLC
+211 
-225 IQTGKRMTD
+225 
-234 EDRMK
+234 
-239 FDTDELYVKS
+239 
-249 PEEMSDYFKNV
+249 
-260 PDAIENT
+260 
-267 VKIAEKCNVEFEFGH
+267 
-282 TILPNYD
+282 
-289 VPQEFAT
+289 
-296 HYDYLEKLTYD
+296 
-307 GLKNRYGENPS
+307 
-318 KEILER
+318 
-324 TEYELSVIKKMG
+324 VINKMG
-336 YVDYFLIVW
+336 FVDYFLIVY
-345 DYIHYAKTHNI
+345 DYVLYAKKNDI
-356 PVGPGRGSGAGS
+356 FVGPGRGSAAGS
-368 IVAYSIEITD
+368 LVSYSLGITN
-378 IDPIQYNLIFERF
+378 IDPIKYDLLFERF
-391 LNPERISMPDFDV
+391 LNINRKKMPDIDI
-404 DFCYE
+404 DFE
-409 KRDKV
+409 SDKRINM
-414 IEYVEQKYGKDHV
+414 IEYVKNKYGFDKV
-427 SQIITFGTMSA
+427 AVGLTFNNYKA
-438 RMVIRDVA
+438 KLILRD
-446 RVLDMP
+446 
-452 YAEADKLA
+452 LA
-460 KMIPNEIHITIKK
+460 KILKVDSNVFDKFIKNINSSLSLKENYQNEKVKK
-473 AMEQNKELKELY
+473 YIEMYSELKNLY
-485 DTDEEIKKMLNIAMA
+485 DISYH
-500 LEGMPRQASTHA
+500 LEGLKKNTSTHA
-512 CGIVI
+512 AGVIISSEKLGKIIPISNEDGTLKTGI
-517 TKEPV
+517 EMP
-522 VSYVPLYVRDG
+522 Y
-533 AISTQ
+533 
-538 YIMTTLEE
+538 LEKM
-546 LGLLKM
+546 GLLKM

-607 VLDKLKITSFNELT
+607 VLDKLKITSFNELI

-652 ADILGATYGTIIYQ
+652 ADILDSTYGTIIYQ
-666 EQVMKIFEKVGG
+666 EQVMKIFEKIGC

-782 KNSGYKLL
+782 KSSGYKLL

-840 FVKTNSFLNNET
+840 FVKTNSFLNKET

-891 KPILIKYPEYDEA
+891 KPILIKYPEYDDT
-904 TLREFEVLSYGMYIT
+904 TLREFEILSYGMYIT

-950 NIRTIKDKKGGEMAF
+950 SIRTIKDKKGGEMAF

-991 VNELIRVNVK
+991 ANELIIVNVK

-1016 KRK
+1016 KRKW

>member
-1 MLQGKFVHLHVHSE
+1 MKEKKLIPLKITTE
-15 FSLLDGANRI
+15 YSLLKSLI
-25 KDLPVRAKELGMNA
+25 KLPDLISFLLENNIKEC
-39 MAITD
+39 AICD
-44 HGAMFGAIDFYK
+44 ENLNGFMDFYLK
-56 ACKANDIKPIIG
+56 CKENNIKPIIG
-68 CEVYVAPRNRKDKD
+68 LDTVYESMHIYVYAKNYLGYQELLKIDYLKDNMNLSYLENSNLLVIIPFKSIDIYEKLKYKDNVYIGFCNDIEKNNALLISDKIVYVDNVRCLFKKDISYLKYLKML
-82 PNLDARYSH
+82 N
-91 LILLAKDNQGYKNLA
+91 DNFVYNDNA
-106 TLVSLGYTEGFYYKP
+106 YYKT
-121 RIDHEII
+121 
-128 EKYHE
+128 
-133 GIICL
+133 
-138 SACLAGEVNQAI
+138 S
-150 LANDM
+150 
-155 EKAKEVALWYKSIFG
+155 SF
-170 EDYYLEIQN
+170 EDIQTTYEFSKQINLEIPFDKKYIPKYN
-179 NGIKEQVLANQKLI
+179 NSDNNYEYLKKLCILGLNKRFNGKVSNKYKERILY
-193 QLARELDIPLVA
+193 ELD
-205 TNDAHY
+205 
-211 LKREDAYNHEVLLC
+211 
-225 IQTGKRMTD
+225 
-234 EDRMK
+234 
-239 FDTDELYVKS
+239 
-249 PEEMSDYFKNV
+249 
-260 PDAIENT
+260 
-267 VKIAEKCNVEFEFGH
+267 
-282 TILPNYD
+282 
-289 VPQEFAT
+289 
-296 HYDYLEKLTYD
+296 
-307 GLKNRYGENPS
+307 
-318 KEILER
+318 
-324 TEYELSVIKKMG
+324 VINKMG
-336 YVDYFLIVW
+336 FVDYFLIVY
-345 DYIHYAKTHNI
+345 DYVLYAKKNDI
-356 PVGPGRGSGAGS
+356 FVGPGRGSAAGS
-368 IVAYSIEITD
+368 LVSYSLGITN
-378 IDPIQYNLIFERF
+378 IDPIKYDLLFERF
-391 LNPERISMPDFDV
+391 LNINRKKMPDIDI
-404 DFCYE
+404 DFE
-409 KRDKV
+409 SDKRINM
-414 IEYVEQKYGKDHV
+414 IEYVKNKYGFDKV
-427 SQIITFGTMSA
+427 AVGLTFNNYKA
-438 RMVIRDVA
+438 KLILRD
-446 RVLDMP
+446 
-452 YAEADKLA
+452 LA
-460 KMIPNEIHITIKK
+460 KILKVDSNVFDKFIKNINSSLSLKENYQNEKVKK
-473 AMEQNKELKELY
+473 YIEMYSELKNLY
-485 DTDEEIKKMLNIAMA
+485 DISYH
-500 LEGMPRQASTHA
+500 LEGLKKNTSTHA
-512 CGIVI
+512 AGVIISSEKLGKIIPISNEDGTLKTGI
-517 TKEPV
+517 EMP
-522 VSYVPLYVRDG
+522 Y
-533 AISTQ
+533 
-538 YIMTTLEE
+538 LEKM
-546 LGLLKM
+546 GLLKM

-607 VLDKLKITSFNELT
+607 VLDKLKITSFNELI

-652 ADILGATYGTIIYQ
+652 TDILGSTYGTIIYQ

-840 FVKTNSFLNNET
+840 FVKTNSFLNKET

-891 KPILIKYPEYDEA
+891 KPILIKYPEYDDT
-904 TLREFEVLSYGMYIT
+904 TLREFEILSYGMYIT

-950 NIRTIKDKKGGEMAF
+950 SIRTIKDKKGGEMAF

-991 VNELIRVNVK
+991 ANELIIVNVK

>member
-1 MLQGKFVHLHVHSE
+1 MKEKKLIPLKITTE
-15 FSLLDGANRI
+15 YSLLKSLI
-25 KDLPVRAKELGMNA
+25 KLPDLISFLLENNIKEC
-39 MAITD
+39 AICD
-44 HGAMFGAIDFYK
+44 ENLNGFMDFYLK
-56 ACKANDIKPIIG
+56 CKENNIKPIIG
-68 CEVYVAPRNRKDKD
+68 LDTVYESMHIYVYAKNYLGYQELLKIDYLKDNMNLSYLENSNLLVIIPFKSIDIYEKLKYKDNVYIGFCNDIEKNNALLISDKIVYVDNVRCLFKKDISYLKYLKML
-82 PNLDARYSH
+82 N
-91 LILLAKDNQGYKNLA
+91 DNFVYNDNA
-106 TLVSLGYTEGFYYKP
+106 YYKT
-121 RIDHEII
+121 
-128 EKYHE
+128 
-133 GIICL
+133 
-138 SACLAGEVNQAI
+138 S
-150 LANDM
+150 
-155 EKAKEVALWYKSIFG
+155 SF
-170 EDYYLEIQN
+170 EDIQTTYEFSKQINLEIPFDKKYIPKYN
-179 NGIKEQVLANQKLI
+179 NSDNNYEYLKKLCILGLNKRFNGKVSNKYKERILY
-193 QLARELDIPLVA
+193 ELD
-205 TNDAHY
+205 
-211 LKREDAYNHEVLLC
+211 
-225 IQTGKRMTD
+225 
-234 EDRMK
+234 
-239 FDTDELYVKS
+239 
-249 PEEMSDYFKNV
+249 
-260 PDAIENT
+260 
-267 VKIAEKCNVEFEFGH
+267 
-282 TILPNYD
+282 
-289 VPQEFAT
+289 
-296 HYDYLEKLTYD
+296 
-307 GLKNRYGENPS
+307 
-318 KEILER
+318 
-324 TEYELSVIKKMG
+324 VINKMG
-336 YVDYFLIVW
+336 FVDYFLIVY
-345 DYIHYAKTHNI
+345 DYVLYAKKNDI
-356 PVGPGRGSGAGS
+356 FVGPGRGSAAGS
-368 IVAYSIEITD
+368 LVSYSLGITN
-378 IDPIQYNLIFERF
+378 IDPIKYDLLFERF
-391 LNPERISMPDFDV
+391 LNINRKKMPDIDI
-404 DFCYE
+404 DFE
-409 KRDKV
+409 SDKRINM
-414 IEYVEQKYGKDHV
+414 IEYVKNKYGFDKV
-427 SQIITFGTMSA
+427 AVGLTFNNYKA
-438 RMVIRDVA
+438 KLILRD
-446 RVLDMP
+446 
-452 YAEADKLA
+452 LA
-460 KMIPNEIHITIKK
+460 KILKVDSNVFDKFIKNINSSLSLKENYQNEKVKK
-473 AMEQNKELKELY
+473 YIEMYSELKNLY
-485 DTDEEIKKMLNIAMA
+485 DISYH
-500 LEGMPRQASTHA
+500 LEGLKKNTSTHA
-512 CGIVI
+512 AGVIISSEKLGKIIPITNEDGTLKTGI
-517 TKEPV
+517 EMP
-522 VSYVPLYVRDG
+522 Y
-533 AISTQ
+533 
-538 YIMTTLEE
+538 LEKM
-546 LGLLKM
+546 GLLKM

-607 VLDKLKITSFNELT
+607 VLDKLKITSFNELI

-652 ADILGATYGTIIYQ
+652 NDILGSTYGTIIYQ

-678 YSLFEADDIRV
+678 YSLFEADDIRI

-719 VEKLFNKIKEFGGY
+719 VEKLFNNIKEFGGY

-840 FVKTNSFLNNET
+840 FVKTNSFLNKET
-852 YLILIKSGALDIF
+852 YLILIKSGALNIF

-904 TLREFEVLSYGMYIT
+904 TLREFEILSYGMYIT

-950 NIRTIKDKKGGEMAF
+950 SIRTIKDKKGGEMAF

-991 VNELIRVNVK
+991 ANELIIVNVK

>member
-1 MLQGKFVHLHVHSE
+1 MKEKKLIPLKITTE
-15 FSLLDGANRI
+15 YSLLKSLI
-25 KDLPVRAKELGMNA
+25 KLPDLISFLLENNIKEC
-39 MAITD
+39 AICD
-44 HGAMFGAIDFYK
+44 ENLNGFMDFYLK
-56 ACKANDIKPIIG
+56 CKENNIKPIIG
-68 CEVYVAPRNRKDKD
+68 LDTVYESMHIYVYAKNYLGYQELLKIDYLKDNMNLSYLENSNLLVIIPFKSIDIYEKLKYKDNVYIGFCNDIEKNNALLISDKIVYVDNVRCLFKKDISYLKYLKML
-82 PNLDARYSH
+82 N
-91 LILLAKDNQGYKNLA
+91 DNFVYNDNA
-106 TLVSLGYTEGFYYKP
+106 YYKT
-121 RIDHEII
+121 
-128 EKYHE
+128 
-133 GIICL
+133 
-138 SACLAGEVNQAI
+138 S
-150 LANDM
+150 
-155 EKAKEVALWYKSIFG
+155 SF
-170 EDYYLEIQN
+170 EDIQTTYEFSKQINLEIPFDKKYIPKYN
-179 NGIKEQVLANQKLI
+179 NSDNNYEYLKKLCILGLNKRFNGKVSNKYKERILY
-193 QLARELDIPLVA
+193 ELD
-205 TNDAHY
+205 
-211 LKREDAYNHEVLLC
+211 
-225 IQTGKRMTD
+225 
-234 EDRMK
+234 
-239 FDTDELYVKS
+239 
-249 PEEMSDYFKNV
+249 
-260 PDAIENT
+260 
-267 VKIAEKCNVEFEFGH
+267 
-282 TILPNYD
+282 
-289 VPQEFAT
+289 
-296 HYDYLEKLTYD
+296 
-307 GLKNRYGENPS
+307 
-318 KEILER
+318 
-324 TEYELSVIKKMG
+324 VINKMG
-336 YVDYFLIVW
+336 FVDYFLIVY
-345 DYIHYAKTHNI
+345 DYVLYAKKNDI
-356 PVGPGRGSGAGS
+356 FVGPGRGSAAGS
-368 IVAYSIEITD
+368 LVSYSLGITN
-378 IDPIQYNLIFERF
+378 IDPIKYDLLFERF
-391 LNPERISMPDFDV
+391 LNINRKKMPDIDI
-404 DFCYE
+404 DFE
-409 KRDKV
+409 SDKRINM
-414 IEYVEQKYGKDHV
+414 IEYVKNKYGFDKV
-427 SQIITFGTMSA
+427 AVGLTFNNYKA
-438 RMVIRDVA
+438 KLILRD
-446 RVLDMP
+446 
-452 YAEADKLA
+452 LA
-460 KMIPNEIHITIKK
+460 KILKVDSNVFDKFIKNINSSLSLKENYQNEKVKK
-473 AMEQNKELKELY
+473 YIEMYSELKNLY
-485 DTDEEIKKMLNIAMA
+485 DISYH
-500 LEGMPRQASTHA
+500 LEGLKKNTSTHA
-512 CGIVI
+512 AGVIISSEKLGKIIPISNEDGTLKTGI
-517 TKEPV
+517 EMP
-522 VSYVPLYVRDG
+522 Y
-533 AISTQ
+533 
-538 YIMTTLEE
+538 LEKM
-546 LGLLKM
+546 GLLKM

-607 VLDKLKITSFNELT
+607 VLDKLKITSFNELI

-652 ADILGATYGTIIYQ
+652 ADILGSTYGTIIYQ

-840 FVKTNSFLNNET
+840 FVKTNSFLNKET

-891 KPILIKYPEYDEA
+891 KPILIKYPEYDDA
-904 TLREFEVLSYGMYIT
+904 TLREFEILSYGMYIT

-950 NIRTIKDKKGGEMAF
+950 SIRTIKDKKGGEMAF

-991 VNELIRVNVK
+991 ANELIIVNVK

>member
-1 MLQGKFVHLHVHSE
+1 MEEKKLIPLKITTE
-15 FSLLDGANRI
+15 YSLLKSLI
-25 KDLPVRAKELGMNA
+25 KLPDLISFLNENNIKECALCDENLNGFM
-39 MAITD
+39 
-44 HGAMFGAIDFYK
+44 DFYLK
-56 ACKANDIKPIIG
+56 CKENNIKPIIG
-68 CEVYVAPRNRKDKD
+68 LDTVYESMHIYVYAKNYLGYQELLKIDYLKDNMNLSYLENPNLLVIIPFKSIDIYEKLKYKDNVYIGFCNDIEKNNALLISDKIVYVDNVRCLFKKDISYLKYLKML
-82 PNLDARYSH
+82 N
-91 LILLAKDNQGYKNLA
+91 DNFVYNDNA
-106 TLVSLGYTEGFYYKP
+106 YYKT
-121 RIDHEII
+121 
-128 EKYHE
+128 
-133 GIICL
+133 
-138 SACLAGEVNQAI
+138 S
-150 LANDM
+150 
-155 EKAKEVALWYKSIFG
+155 SF
-170 EDYYLEIQN
+170 EDIQTTYEFSKQINLEIPFDKKYIPKYN
-179 NGIKEQVLANQKLI
+179 NSDNNYEYLKKLCILGLNKRFNGKVSNKYKERILY
-193 QLARELDIPLVA
+193 ELD
-205 TNDAHY
+205 
-211 LKREDAYNHEVLLC
+211 
-225 IQTGKRMTD
+225 
-234 EDRMK
+234 
-239 FDTDELYVKS
+239 
-249 PEEMSDYFKNV
+249 
-260 PDAIENT
+260 
-267 VKIAEKCNVEFEFGH
+267 
-282 TILPNYD
+282 
-289 VPQEFAT
+289 
-296 HYDYLEKLTYD
+296 
-307 GLKNRYGENPS
+307 
-318 KEILER
+318 
-324 TEYELSVIKKMG
+324 VINKMG
-336 YVDYFLIVW
+336 FVDYFLIVY
-345 DYIHYAKTHNI
+345 DYVLYAKKNDI
-356 PVGPGRGSGAGS
+356 FVGPGRGSAAGS
-368 IVAYSIEITD
+368 LVSYSLGITN
-378 IDPIQYNLIFERF
+378 IDPIKYDLLFERF
-391 LNPERISMPDFDV
+391 LNINRKKMPDIDI
-404 DFCYE
+404 DFE
-409 KRDKV
+409 SDKRINM
-414 IEYVEQKYGKDHV
+414 IEYVKNKYGFDKV
-427 SQIITFGTMSA
+427 AVGLTFNNYKA
-438 RMVIRDVA
+438 KLILRD
-446 RVLDMP
+446 
-452 YAEADKLA
+452 LA
-460 KMIPNEIHITIKK
+460 KLLKVDSNVFDKFIKNINSSLSLKENYQNEKVKK
-473 AMEQNKELKELY
+473 YIEMYSELKNLY
-485 DTDEEIKKMLNIAMA
+485 DISYH
-500 LEGMPRQASTHA
+500 LEGLKKNTSTHA
-512 CGIVI
+512 AGVIISSEKLGKIIPISNEDGTLKTGI
-517 TKEPV
+517 EMP
-522 VSYVPLYVRDG
+522 Y
-533 AISTQ
+533 
-538 YIMTTLEE
+538 LEKM
-546 LGLLKM
+546 GLLKM

-641 KKEGINLTGDL
+641 KKEGINLAGDL
-652 ADILGATYGTIIYQ
+652 TDILGSTYGTIIYQ

-759 EFMFYLLENNK
+759 EFMFYLLENNR

-825 IIRVRENGFNDIFDF
+825 IIRVRENGFDDIFDF
-840 FVKTNSFLNNET
+840 FVKTNSFLNKET

-891 KPILIKYPEYDEA
+891 KPILTKYPEYDEA

-938 LFKNINMVLLIK
+938 LFKNVNMVLLIK
-950 NIRTIKDKKGGEMAF
+950 SIRNIKDKKGGEMAF

>member
-1 MLQGKFVHLHVHSE
+1 MKEKKLIPLKITTE
-15 FSLLDGANRI
+15 YSLLKSLI
-25 KDLPVRAKELGMNA
+25 KLPDLISFLLENNIKEC
-39 MAITD
+39 AICD
-44 HGAMFGAIDFYK
+44 ENLNGFMDFYLK
-56 ACKANDIKPIIG
+56 CKENNIKPIIG
-68 CEVYVAPRNRKDKD
+68 LDTVYESMHIYVYAKNYLGYQELLKIDYLKDNMNLSYLENSNLLVIIPFKSIDIYEKLKYKDNVYIGFCNDIEKNNALLISDKIVYVDNVRCLFKKDISYLKYLKML
-82 PNLDARYSH
+82 N
-91 LILLAKDNQGYKNLA
+91 DNFVYNDNA
-106 TLVSLGYTEGFYYKP
+106 YYKT
-121 RIDHEII
+121 
-128 EKYHE
+128 
-133 GIICL
+133 
-138 SACLAGEVNQAI
+138 S
-150 LANDM
+150 
-155 EKAKEVALWYKSIFG
+155 SF
-170 EDYYLEIQN
+170 EDIQTTYEFSKQINLEIPFDKKYIPKYN
-179 NGIKEQVLANQKLI
+179 NSDNNYEYLKKLCILGLNKRFNGKVSNKYKERILY
-193 QLARELDIPLVA
+193 ELD
-205 TNDAHY
+205 
-211 LKREDAYNHEVLLC
+211 
-225 IQTGKRMTD
+225 
-234 EDRMK
+234 
-239 FDTDELYVKS
+239 
-249 PEEMSDYFKNV
+249 
-260 PDAIENT
+260 
-267 VKIAEKCNVEFEFGH
+267 
-282 TILPNYD
+282 
-289 VPQEFAT
+289 
-296 HYDYLEKLTYD
+296 
-307 GLKNRYGENPS
+307 
-318 KEILER
+318 
-324 TEYELSVIKKMG
+324 VINKMG
-336 YVDYFLIVW
+336 FVDYFLIVY
-345 DYIHYAKTHNI
+345 DYVLYAKKNDI
-356 PVGPGRGSGAGS
+356 FVGPGRGSAAGS
-368 IVAYSIEITD
+368 LVSYSLGITN
-378 IDPIQYNLIFERF
+378 IDPIKYDLLFERF
-391 LNPERISMPDFDV
+391 LNINRKKMPDIDI
-404 DFCYE
+404 DFE
-409 KRDKV
+409 SDKRINM
-414 IEYVEQKYGKDHV
+414 IEYVKNKYGFDKV
-427 SQIITFGTMSA
+427 AVGLTFNNYKA
-438 RMVIRDVA
+438 KLILRD
-446 RVLDMP
+446 
-452 YAEADKLA
+452 LA
-460 KMIPNEIHITIKK
+460 KLLKVDSNVFDKFIKNINSSLSLKENYQNEKVKK
-473 AMEQNKELKELY
+473 YIEMYSELKNLY
-485 DTDEEIKKMLNIAMA
+485 DISYH
-500 LEGMPRQASTHA
+500 LEGLKKNASTHA
-512 CGIVI
+512 AGVIISSEKLGKIIPISNEDGTLKTGI
-517 TKEPV
+517 EMP
-522 VSYVPLYVRDG
+522 Y
-533 AISTQ
+533 
-538 YIMTTLEE
+538 LEKM
-546 LGLLKM
+546 GLLKM

-652 ADILGATYGTIIYQ
+652 TDILGSTYGTIIYQ

-825 IIRVRENGFNDIFDF
+825 IIIVRENGFNDIFDF
-840 FVKTNSFLNNET
+840 FVKTNSFLNKET

-891 KPILIKYPEYDEA
+891 KPILIKYPEYDDT
-904 TLREFEVLSYGMYIT
+904 TLREFEILSYGMYIT

-950 NIRTIKDKKGGEMAF
+950 SIRTIKDKKGGEMAF

-977 TMFSSLYAKNNDLK
+977 TMFSSLYAKNNDLRA
-991 VNELIRVNVK
+991 NELIIVNVK

>member
-1 MLQGKFVHLHVHSE
+1 MKEKKLIPLKITTE
-15 FSLLDGANRI
+15 YSLLKSLI
-25 KDLPVRAKELGMNA
+25 KLPDLISFLLENNIKEC
-39 MAITD
+39 AICD
-44 HGAMFGAIDFYK
+44 ENLNGFMDFYLK
-56 ACKANDIKPIIG
+56 CKENNIKPIIG
-68 CEVYVAPRNRKDKD
+68 LDTVYESMHIYVYAKNYLGYQELLKIDYLKDNMNLSYLENSNLLVIIPFKSIDIYEKLKYKDNIYIGFCNDIEKNNALLISDKIVYVDNVRCLFKKDISYLKYLKML
-82 PNLDARYSH
+82 N
-91 LILLAKDNQGYKNLA
+91 DNFVYNDNA
-106 TLVSLGYTEGFYYKP
+106 YYKT
-121 RIDHEII
+121 
-128 EKYHE
+128 
-133 GIICL
+133 
-138 SACLAGEVNQAI
+138 S
-150 LANDM
+150 
-155 EKAKEVALWYKSIFG
+155 SF
-170 EDYYLEIQN
+170 EDIQTTYEFSKQINLEIPFDKKYIPKYN
-179 NGIKEQVLANQKLI
+179 NSDNNYEYLKKLCILGLNKRFNGKVSNKYKERILY
-193 QLARELDIPLVA
+193 ELD
-205 TNDAHY
+205 
-211 LKREDAYNHEVLLC
+211 
-225 IQTGKRMTD
+225 
-234 EDRMK
+234 
-239 FDTDELYVKS
+239 
-249 PEEMSDYFKNV
+249 
-260 PDAIENT
+260 
-267 VKIAEKCNVEFEFGH
+267 
-282 TILPNYD
+282 
-289 VPQEFAT
+289 
-296 HYDYLEKLTYD
+296 
-307 GLKNRYGENPS
+307 
-318 KEILER
+318 
-324 TEYELSVIKKMG
+324 VINKMG
-336 YVDYFLIVW
+336 FVDYFLIVY
-345 DYIHYAKTHNI
+345 DYVLYAKKNDI
-356 PVGPGRGSGAGS
+356 FVGPGRGSAAGS
-368 IVAYSIEITD
+368 LVSYSLGITN
-378 IDPIQYNLIFERF
+378 IDPIKYDLLFERF
-391 LNPERISMPDFDV
+391 LNINRKKMPDIDI
-404 DFCYE
+404 DFE
-409 KRDKV
+409 SDKRINM
-414 IEYVEQKYGKDHV
+414 IEYVKNKYGFDKV
-427 SQIITFGTMSA
+427 AVGLTFNNYKA
-438 RMVIRDVA
+438 KLILRD
-446 RVLDMP
+446 
-452 YAEADKLA
+452 LA
-460 KMIPNEIHITIKK
+460 KILKVDSNVFDKFIKNINSSLSLKENYQNEKVKK
-473 AMEQNKELKELY
+473 YIEMYSELKNLY
-485 DTDEEIKKMLNIAMA
+485 DISYH
-500 LEGMPRQASTHA
+500 LEGLKKNTSTHA
-512 CGIVI
+512 AGVIISSEKLGKIIPISNEDGTLKTGI
-517 TKEPV
+517 EMP
-522 VSYVPLYVRDG
+522 Y
-533 AISTQ
+533 
-538 YIMTTLEE
+538 LEKM
-546 LGLLKM
+546 GLLKM

-652 ADILGATYGTIIYQ
+652 NDILGSTYGTIIYQ

-840 FVKTNSFLNNET
+840 FVKTNSFLNKET

-891 KPILIKYPEYDEA
+891 KPILIKYPEYDDT
-904 TLREFEVLSYGMYIT
+904 TLREFEILSYGMYIT

-950 NIRTIKDKKGGEMAF
+950 SIRTIKDKKGGEMAF

-991 VNELIRVNVK
+991 VNELIIVNVK

>member
-1 MLQGKFVHLHVHSE
+1 MEEKKLIPLKITTE
-15 FSLLDGANRI
+15 YSLLKSLI
-25 KDLPVRAKELGMNA
+25 KLPDLISFLLENNIKECSICDENLNGFME
-39 MAITD
+39 
-44 HGAMFGAIDFYK
+44 FYLK
-56 ACKANDIKPIIG
+56 CKENNIKPIIG
-68 CEVYVAPRNRKDKD
+68 LDTVYESMHIYVYAKNYFGYQQLLKIDYLKNNMKLSYLENPNLLVIIPFKSIDIYEKLKYKDNVYIGFCNDIEKNNALLISDKIVYVDNVRCLYKKDIPYLKYLKML
-82 PNLDARYSH
+82 N
-91 LILLAKDNQGYKNLA
+91 DNFVYNDNAYYKNS
-106 TLVSLGYTEGFYYKP
+106 TLENIQTTYEFSKQ
-121 RIDHEII
+121 I
-128 EKYHE
+128 
-133 GIICL
+133 
-138 SACLAGEVNQAI
+138 N
-150 LANDM
+150 
-155 EKAKEVALWYKSIFG
+155 
-170 EDYYLEIQN
+170 LEIPFDKKYIPKYN
-179 NGIKEQVLANQKLI
+179 NSDNNYEYLKKLCILGLNKRFDGKVSNKYKERILY
-193 QLARELDIPLVA
+193 ELD
-205 TNDAHY
+205 
-211 LKREDAYNHEVLLC
+211 
-225 IQTGKRMTD
+225 
-234 EDRMK
+234 
-239 FDTDELYVKS
+239 
-249 PEEMSDYFKNV
+249 
-260 PDAIENT
+260 
-267 VKIAEKCNVEFEFGH
+267 
-282 TILPNYD
+282 
-289 VPQEFAT
+289 
-296 HYDYLEKLTYD
+296 
-307 GLKNRYGENPS
+307 
-318 KEILER
+318 
-324 TEYELSVIKKMG
+324 VINKMG
-336 YVDYFLIVW
+336 FVDYFLIVY
-345 DYIHYAKTHNI
+345 DYVLYAKKNDI
-356 PVGPGRGSGAGS
+356 FVGPGRGSAAGS
-368 IVAYSIEITD
+368 LVSYSLGITN
-378 IDPIQYNLIFERF
+378 IDPIKYDLLFERF
-391 LNPERISMPDFDV
+391 LNINRKKMPDIDI
-404 DFCYE
+404 DFE
-409 KRDKV
+409 SDKRINM
-414 IEYVEQKYGKDHV
+414 IEYVKNKYGFDKV
-427 SQIITFGTMSA
+427 AVGLTFNNYKA
-438 RMVIRDVA
+438 KLILRD
-446 RVLDMP
+446 
-452 YAEADKLA
+452 LA
-460 KMIPNEIHITIKK
+460 KLLKVDSNVFDKFIKNINSSLSLKENYQNEKVKK
-473 AMEQNKELKELY
+473 YIEMYSELKNLY
-485 DTDEEIKKMLNIAMA
+485 DISYH
-500 LEGMPRQASTHA
+500 LEGLKKNTSTHA
-512 CGIVI
+512 AGVIISSEKLGKIIPISNEDGTLKTGI
-517 TKEPV
+517 EMP
-522 VSYVPLYVRDG
+522 Y
-533 AISTQ
+533 
-538 YIMTTLEE
+538 LEKM
-546 LGLLKM
+546 GLLKM

-652 ADILGATYGTIIYQ
+652 ADILGSTYGTIIYQ
-666 EQVMKIFEKVGG
+666 EQVMKIFEKVGS

-883 SIYSDGLG
+883 SIYSEGLG
-891 KPILIKYPEYDEA
+891 KPILTKYPEYDEV
-904 TLREFEVLSYGMYIT
+904 TLREFEILSYGMYIT

-938 LFKNINMVLLIK
+938 LFKNVNMVLLIK
-950 NIRTIKDKKGGEMAF
+950 SIRTIKDKKGGEMAF
-965 LECEDETGKVNL
+965 LEGEDETGKVNL

>member
-1 MLQGKFVHLHVHSE
+1 MEEKKLIPLKITTE
-15 FSLLDGANRI
+15 YSLLKSLI
-25 KDLPVRAKELGMNA
+25 KLPDLISFLNENNIKEC
-39 MAITD
+39 AICD
-44 HGAMFGAIDFYK
+44 ENLNGFMDFYLK
-56 ACKANDIKPIIG
+56 CKENNIKPIIG
-68 CEVYVAPRNRKDKD
+68 LDTVYESMHIYVYAKNYLGYQELLKIDYLKDNMNLSYLENSNLLVIIPFKSIDVYEKLKYKDNVYIGFCNDIEKNNALLISDKIVYVDNVRCLYKKDIPYLKYLKML
-82 PNLDARYSH
+82 N
-91 LILLAKDNQGYKNLA
+91 DNFVYNDNA
-106 TLVSLGYTEGFYYKP
+106 YYKT
-121 RIDHEII
+121 
-128 EKYHE
+128 
-133 GIICL
+133 
-138 SACLAGEVNQAI
+138 S
-150 LANDM
+150 
-155 EKAKEVALWYKSIFG
+155 SF
-170 EDYYLEIQN
+170 EDIQTTYEFSKQINLEIPFDKKYIPKYN
-179 NGIKEQVLANQKLI
+179 N
-193 QLARELDIPLVA
+193 
-205 TNDAHY
+205 
-211 LKREDAYNHEVLLC
+211 
-225 IQTGKRMTD
+225 
-234 EDRMK
+234 
-239 FDTDELYVKS
+239 
-249 PEEMSDYFKNV
+249 SDN
-260 PDAIENT
+260 N
-267 VKIAEKCNVEFEFGH
+267 
-282 TILPNYD
+282 
-289 VPQEFAT
+289 
-296 HYDYLEKLTYD
+296 YDYLRKLCIL
-307 GLKNRYGENPS
+307 GLNKRFNGKVSNKY
-318 KEILER
+318 KERIL
-324 TEYELSVIKKMG
+324 YELDVINKMG
-336 YVDYFLIVW
+336 FVDYFLIVY
-345 DYIHYAKTHNI
+345 DYVLYAKKNDI
-356 PVGPGRGSGAGS
+356 FVGPGRGSAAGS
-368 IVAYSIEITD
+368 LVSYSLGITN
-378 IDPIQYNLIFERF
+378 IDPIKYDLLFERF
-391 LNPERISMPDFDV
+391 LNINRKKMPDIDI
-404 DFCYE
+404 DFE
-409 KRDKV
+409 SDKRINM
-414 IEYVEQKYGKDHV
+414 IEYVKNKYGFDKV
-427 SQIITFGTMSA
+427 AVGLTFNNYKA
-438 RMVIRDVA
+438 KLILRD
-446 RVLDMP
+446 
-452 YAEADKLA
+452 LA
-460 KMIPNEIHITIKK
+460 KLLKVDSNVFDKFIK
-473 AMEQNKELKELY
+473 NINSSLSLKENYQNEKVKKYIEMYSEIKNLY
-485 DTDEEIKKMLNIAMA
+485 DISYH
-500 LEGMPRQASTHA
+500 LEGLKKNTSTHA
-512 CGIVI
+512 AGVIISSEKLGKIIPISNEDGTLKTGI
-517 TKEPV
+517 EMP
-522 VSYVPLYVRDG
+522 Y
-533 AISTQ
+533 
-538 YIMTTLEE
+538 LEKM
-546 LGLLKM
+546 GLLKM

-748 QMAYLKANYPK
+748 QMAYLKANYSK

-770 DISKCEKILSSL
+770 DISKCEKMLSSL

-891 KPILIKYPEYDEA
+891 KPILIKYPEYDDT
-904 TLREFEVLSYGMYIT
+904 TLREFEILSYGMYIT

-950 NIRTIKDKKGGEMAF
+950 SIRTIKDKKGGEMAF

-991 VNELIRVNVK
+991 ANELIIVNVK

>member
-1 MLQGKFVHLHVHSE
+1 MEEKKLIPLKITTE
-15 FSLLDGANRI
+15 YSLLKSLI
-25 KDLPVRAKELGMNA
+25 KLPDLISFLLENNIKEC
-39 MAITD
+39 AICD
-44 HGAMFGAIDFYK
+44 ENLNGFMDFYLK
-56 ACKANDIKPIIG
+56 CKENNIKPIIG
-68 CEVYVAPRNRKDKD
+68 LDTVYESMHIYVYAKNYLGYQELLKIDYLKDNMNLSYLENSNLLVIIPFKSIDIYEKLKYKDNVYIGFCNDIEKNNALLISDKIVYVDNVRCLYKKDISYLKYLKMLNDNFVYNDNAYYKTSSFEDIQTTYEFSKQINLEIPFDKKYIPKFNNSDNNYEYLKKLCILGLNKRFNRKVSNKYKE
-82 PNLDARYSH
+82 R
-91 LILLAKDNQGYKNLA
+91 ILY
-106 TLVSLGYTEGFYYKP
+106 
-121 RIDHEII
+121 
-128 EKYHE
+128 
-133 GIICL
+133 
-138 SACLAGEVNQAI
+138 
-150 LANDM
+150 
-155 EKAKEVALWYKSIFG
+155 
-170 EDYYLEIQN
+170 
-179 NGIKEQVLANQKLI
+179 
-193 QLARELDIPLVA
+193 ELD
-205 TNDAHY
+205 
-211 LKREDAYNHEVLLC
+211 
-225 IQTGKRMTD
+225 
-234 EDRMK
+234 
-239 FDTDELYVKS
+239 
-249 PEEMSDYFKNV
+249 
-260 PDAIENT
+260 
-267 VKIAEKCNVEFEFGH
+267 
-282 TILPNYD
+282 
-289 VPQEFAT
+289 
-296 HYDYLEKLTYD
+296 
-307 GLKNRYGENPS
+307 
-318 KEILER
+318 
-324 TEYELSVIKKMG
+324 VINKMG
-336 YVDYFLIVW
+336 FVDYFLIVY
-345 DYIHYAKTHNI
+345 DYVLYAKKNDI
-356 PVGPGRGSGAGS
+356 FVGPGRGSAAGS
-368 IVAYSIEITD
+368 LVSYSLGITN
-378 IDPIQYNLIFERF
+378 IDPIKYDLLFERF
-391 LNPERISMPDFDV
+391 LNINRKKMPDIDI
-404 DFCYE
+404 DFE
-409 KRDKV
+409 SDKRINM
-414 IEYVEQKYGKDHV
+414 IEYVKNKYGFDKV
-427 SQIITFGTMSA
+427 AVGLTFNNYKA
-438 RMVIRDVA
+438 KLILRD
-446 RVLDMP
+446 
-452 YAEADKLA
+452 LA
-460 KMIPNEIHITIKK
+460 KLLKVDSNVFDKFIKNINSSLSLKENYQNEKVKK
-473 AMEQNKELKELY
+473 YIEMYSELKNLY
-485 DTDEEIKKMLNIAMA
+485 DISYH
-500 LEGMPRQASTHA
+500 LEGLKKNTSTHA
-512 CGIVI
+512 AGVIISSEKLGKIIPISNEDGTLKTGI
-517 TKEPV
+517 EMP
-522 VSYVPLYVRDG
+522 Y
-533 AISTQ
+533 
-538 YIMTTLEE
+538 LEKM
-546 LGLLKM
+546 GLLKM

-652 ADILGATYGTIIYQ
+652 VEILGATYGTIIYQ

-702 HDKFVSGGIKN
+702 HDKFVFGGIKN

-719 VEKLFNKIKEFGGY
+719 IEKLFNKIKEFGGY

-891 KPILIKYPEYDEA
+891 KPILTKYPEYDDT
-904 TLREFEVLSYGMYIT
+904 TLREFEILSYGMYIT

-950 NIRTIKDKKGGEMAF
+950 SIRTIKDKKGGEMAF

>member
-1 MLQGKFVHLHVHSE
+1 MKEKKLIPLKITTE
-15 FSLLDGANRI
+15 YSLLKSLI
-25 KDLPVRAKELGMNA
+25 KLPDLISFLLENNIKEC
-39 MAITD
+39 AICD
-44 HGAMFGAIDFYK
+44 ENLNGFMDFYLK
-56 ACKANDIKPIIG
+56 CKENNIKPIIG
-68 CEVYVAPRNRKDKD
+68 LDTVYESMHIYVYAKNYLGYQELLKIDYLKDNMNLSYLENSNLLVIIPFKSIDIYEKLKYKDNVYIGFCNDIEKNNALLISDKIVYVDNVRCLFKKDISYLKYLKML
-82 PNLDARYSH
+82 N
-91 LILLAKDNQGYKNLA
+91 DNFVYNDNA
-106 TLVSLGYTEGFYYKP
+106 YYKT
-121 RIDHEII
+121 
-128 EKYHE
+128 
-133 GIICL
+133 
-138 SACLAGEVNQAI
+138 S
-150 LANDM
+150 
-155 EKAKEVALWYKSIFG
+155 SF
-170 EDYYLEIQN
+170 EDIQTTYEFSKQINLEIPFDKKYIPKYN
-179 NGIKEQVLANQKLI
+179 NSDNNYEYLKKLCILGLNKRFNGKVSNKYKERILY
-193 QLARELDIPLVA
+193 ELD
-205 TNDAHY
+205 
-211 LKREDAYNHEVLLC
+211 
-225 IQTGKRMTD
+225 
-234 EDRMK
+234 
-239 FDTDELYVKS
+239 
-249 PEEMSDYFKNV
+249 
-260 PDAIENT
+260 
-267 VKIAEKCNVEFEFGH
+267 
-282 TILPNYD
+282 
-289 VPQEFAT
+289 
-296 HYDYLEKLTYD
+296 
-307 GLKNRYGENPS
+307 
-318 KEILER
+318 
-324 TEYELSVIKKMG
+324 VINKMG
-336 YVDYFLIVW
+336 FVDYFLIVY
-345 DYIHYAKTHNI
+345 DYVLYAKKNDI
-356 PVGPGRGSGAGS
+356 FVGPGRGSAAGS
-368 IVAYSIEITD
+368 LVSYCLGITN
-378 IDPIQYNLIFERF
+378 IDPIKYDLLFERF
-391 LNPERISMPDFDV
+391 LNINRKKMPDIDI
-404 DFCYE
+404 DFE
-409 KRDKV
+409 SDKRINM
-414 IEYVEQKYGKDHV
+414 IEYVKNKYGFDKV
-427 SQIITFGTMSA
+427 AVGLTFNNYKA
-438 RMVIRDVA
+438 KLILRD
-446 RVLDMP
+446 
-452 YAEADKLA
+452 LA
-460 KMIPNEIHITIKK
+460 KLLKVDSNVFDKFIKNINSSLSLKENYQNEKVKK
-473 AMEQNKELKELY
+473 YIEMYSELKNLY
-485 DTDEEIKKMLNIAMA
+485 DISYH
-500 LEGMPRQASTHA
+500 LEGLKKNTSTHA
-512 CGIVI
+512 AGVIISSEKLGKIIPISNEDGTLKTGI
-517 TKEPV
+517 EMP
-522 VSYVPLYVRDG
+522 Y
-533 AISTQ
+533 
-538 YIMTTLEE
+538 LEKM
-546 LGLLKM
+546 GLLKM

-607 VLDKLKITSFNELT
+607 VLDKLKITSFNELI

-652 ADILGATYGTIIYQ
+652 ADILGSTYGTIIYQ

-713 GYSKEF
+713 GYTKEF
-719 VEKLFNKIKEFGGY
+719 LEKLFNKIKEFGGY

-840 FVKTNSFLNNET
+840 FVKTNSFLNKET

-904 TLREFEVLSYGMYIT
+904 TLREFEILSYGMYIT

-950 NIRTIKDKKGGEMAF
+950 SIRTIKDKKGGEMAF

-991 VNELIRVNVK
+991 ANELIIVNVK

>member
-1 MLQGKFVHLHVHSE
+1 MKEKKLIPLKITTE
-15 FSLLDGANRI
+15 YSLLKSLI
-25 KDLPVRAKELGMNA
+25 KLPDLISFLLENNIKEC
-39 MAITD
+39 AICD
-44 HGAMFGAIDFYK
+44 ENLNGFMDFYLK
-56 ACKANDIKPIIG
+56 CKENNIKPIIG
-68 CEVYVAPRNRKDKD
+68 LDTVYESMHIYVYAKNYLGYQELLKIDYLKDNMNLSYLENSNLLVIIPFKSIDIYEKLKYKDNVYIGFCNDIEKNNALLISDKIVYVDNVRCLFKKDISYLKYLKML
-82 PNLDARYSH
+82 N
-91 LILLAKDNQGYKNLA
+91 DNFVYNDNA
-106 TLVSLGYTEGFYYKP
+106 YYKT
-121 RIDHEII
+121 
-128 EKYHE
+128 
-133 GIICL
+133 
-138 SACLAGEVNQAI
+138 S
-150 LANDM
+150 
-155 EKAKEVALWYKSIFG
+155 SF
-170 EDYYLEIQN
+170 EDIQTTYEFSKQINLEIPFDKKYIPKYN
-179 NGIKEQVLANQKLI
+179 NSDNNYEYLKKLCILGLNKRFNGKVSNKYKERILY
-193 QLARELDIPLVA
+193 ELD
-205 TNDAHY
+205 
-211 LKREDAYNHEVLLC
+211 
-225 IQTGKRMTD
+225 
-234 EDRMK
+234 
-239 FDTDELYVKS
+239 
-249 PEEMSDYFKNV
+249 
-260 PDAIENT
+260 
-267 VKIAEKCNVEFEFGH
+267 
-282 TILPNYD
+282 
-289 VPQEFAT
+289 
-296 HYDYLEKLTYD
+296 
-307 GLKNRYGENPS
+307 
-318 KEILER
+318 
-324 TEYELSVIKKMG
+324 VINKMG
-336 YVDYFLIVW
+336 FVDYFLIVY
-345 DYIHYAKTHNI
+345 DYVLYAKKNDI
-356 PVGPGRGSGAGS
+356 FVGPGRGSAAGS
-368 IVAYSIEITD
+368 LVSYSLGITN
-378 IDPIQYNLIFERF
+378 IDPIKYDLLFERF
-391 LNPERISMPDFDV
+391 LNINRKKMPDIDI
-404 DFCYE
+404 DFE
-409 KRDKV
+409 SDKRINM
-414 IEYVEQKYGKDHV
+414 IEYVKNKYGFDKV
-427 SQIITFGTMSA
+427 AVGLTFNNYKA
-438 RMVIRDVA
+438 KLILRD
-446 RVLDMP
+446 
-452 YAEADKLA
+452 LA
-460 KMIPNEIHITIKK
+460 KILKVDSNVFDKFIKNINSSLSLKENYQNEKVKK
-473 AMEQNKELKELY
+473 YIEMYSELKNLY
-485 DTDEEIKKMLNIAMA
+485 DISYH
-500 LEGMPRQASTHA
+500 LEGLKKNTSTHA
-512 CGIVI
+512 AGVIISSEKLGKIIPISNEDGTLKTGI
-517 TKEPV
+517 EMP
-522 VSYVPLYVRDG
+522 Y
-533 AISTQ
+533 
-538 YIMTTLEE
+538 LEKM
-546 LGLLKM
+546 GLLKM

-840 FVKTNSFLNNET
+840 FVKTNSFLNKET

-891 KPILIKYPEYDEA
+891 KPILIKYPEYDDA
-904 TLREFEVLSYGMYIT
+904 TLREFEILSYGMYIT

-950 NIRTIKDKKGGEMAF
+950 SIQTIKDKKGGEMAF

-991 VNELIRVNVK
+991 VNELIIVNVK

>member
-1 MLQGKFVHLHVHSE
+1 MKEKKLIPLKITTE
-15 FSLLDGANRI
+15 YSLLKSLI
-25 KDLPVRAKELGMNA
+25 KLPDLISFLNENNIKEC
-39 MAITD
+39 AICD
-44 HGAMFGAIDFYK
+44 ENLNGFMDFYLK
-56 ACKANDIKPIIG
+56 CKENNIKPIIG
-68 CEVYVAPRNRKDKD
+68 LDTVYESMHIYVYAKNYLGYQELLKIDYLKDNMNLSYLENSNLLVIIPFKSIDVYEKLKYKDNVYIGFCNDIEKNNALLISDKIVYVDNVRCLFKKDISYLKYLKML
-82 PNLDARYSH
+82 N
-91 LILLAKDNQGYKNLA
+91 DNFVYNDNA
-106 TLVSLGYTEGFYYKP
+106 YYKT
-121 RIDHEII
+121 
-128 EKYHE
+128 
-133 GIICL
+133 
-138 SACLAGEVNQAI
+138 S
-150 LANDM
+150 
-155 EKAKEVALWYKSIFG
+155 SF
-170 EDYYLEIQN
+170 EDIQTTYEFSKQINLEIPFDKKYIPKFN
-179 NGIKEQVLANQKLI
+179 NSDNNYEYLKKLCILGLNKRFNGKVSNKYKERILY
-193 QLARELDIPLVA
+193 ELD
-205 TNDAHY
+205 
-211 LKREDAYNHEVLLC
+211 
-225 IQTGKRMTD
+225 
-234 EDRMK
+234 
-239 FDTDELYVKS
+239 
-249 PEEMSDYFKNV
+249 
-260 PDAIENT
+260 
-267 VKIAEKCNVEFEFGH
+267 
-282 TILPNYD
+282 
-289 VPQEFAT
+289 
-296 HYDYLEKLTYD
+296 
-307 GLKNRYGENPS
+307 
-318 KEILER
+318 
-324 TEYELSVIKKMG
+324 VINKMG
-336 YVDYFLIVW
+336 FVDYFLIVY
-345 DYIHYAKTHNI
+345 DYVLYAKKNDI
-356 PVGPGRGSGAGS
+356 FVGPGRGSAAGS
-368 IVAYSIEITD
+368 LVSYSLGITN
-378 IDPIQYNLIFERF
+378 IDPIKYDLLFERF
-391 LNPERISMPDFDV
+391 LNINRKKMPDIDI
-404 DFCYE
+404 DFE
-409 KRDKV
+409 SDKRINM
-414 IEYVEQKYGKDHV
+414 IEYVKNKYGFDKV
-427 SQIITFGTMSA
+427 AVGLTFNNYKA
-438 RMVIRDVA
+438 KLILRD
-446 RVLDMP
+446 
-452 YAEADKLA
+452 LA
-460 KMIPNEIHITIKK
+460 KILKVDSNVFDKFIKNINSSLSLKENYQNEKVKK
-473 AMEQNKELKELY
+473 YIEMYSELKNLY
-485 DTDEEIKKMLNIAMA
+485 DISYH
-500 LEGMPRQASTHA
+500 LEGLKKNTSTHA
-512 CGIVI
+512 AGVIISSEKLGKIIPISNEDGTLKTGI
-517 TKEPV
+517 EMP
-522 VSYVPLYVRDG
+522 Y
-533 AISTQ
+533 
-538 YIMTTLEE
+538 LEKM
-546 LGLLKM
+546 GLLKM

-891 KPILIKYPEYDEA
+891 KPILIKYPEYDDT
-904 TLREFEVLSYGMYIT
+904 TLREFEILSYGMYIT

-950 NIRTIKDKKGGEMAF
+950 SIRTIKDKKGGEMAF

-991 VNELIRVNVK
+991 VNELIIVNVK

>member
-1 MLQGKFVHLHVHSE
+1 MKEKKLIPLKITTE
-15 FSLLDGANRI
+15 YSLLKSLI
-25 KDLPVRAKELGMNA
+25 KLPDLISFLLENNIKEC
-39 MAITD
+39 AICD
-44 HGAMFGAIDFYK
+44 ENLNGFMDFYLK
-56 ACKANDIKPIIG
+56 CKENNIKPIIG
-68 CEVYVAPRNRKDKD
+68 LDTVYESMHIYVYAKNYLGYQELLKIDYLKDNMNLSYLENSNLLVIIPFKSIDIYEKLKYKDNVYIGFCNDIEKNNALLISDKIVYVDNVRCLFKKDISYLKYLKML
-82 PNLDARYSH
+82 N
-91 LILLAKDNQGYKNLA
+91 DNFVYNDNA
-106 TLVSLGYTEGFYYKP
+106 YYKT
-121 RIDHEII
+121 
-128 EKYHE
+128 
-133 GIICL
+133 
-138 SACLAGEVNQAI
+138 S
-150 LANDM
+150 
-155 EKAKEVALWYKSIFG
+155 SF
-170 EDYYLEIQN
+170 EDIQTTYEFSKQINLEIPFDKKYIPKYN
-179 NGIKEQVLANQKLI
+179 NSDNNYEYLKKLCILGLNKRFNGKVSNKYKERILY
-193 QLARELDIPLVA
+193 ELD
-205 TNDAHY
+205 
-211 LKREDAYNHEVLLC
+211 
-225 IQTGKRMTD
+225 
-234 EDRMK
+234 
-239 FDTDELYVKS
+239 
-249 PEEMSDYFKNV
+249 
-260 PDAIENT
+260 
-267 VKIAEKCNVEFEFGH
+267 
-282 TILPNYD
+282 
-289 VPQEFAT
+289 
-296 HYDYLEKLTYD
+296 
-307 GLKNRYGENPS
+307 
-318 KEILER
+318 
-324 TEYELSVIKKMG
+324 VINKMG
-336 YVDYFLIVW
+336 FVDYFLIVY
-345 DYIHYAKTHNI
+345 DYVLYAKKNDI
-356 PVGPGRGSGAGS
+356 FVGPGRGSAAGS
-368 IVAYSIEITD
+368 LVSYSLGITN
-378 IDPIQYNLIFERF
+378 IDPIKYDLLFERF
-391 LNPERISMPDFDV
+391 LNINRKKMPDIDI
-404 DFCYE
+404 DFE
-409 KRDKV
+409 SDKRINM
-414 IEYVEQKYGKDHV
+414 IEYVKNKYGFDKV
-427 SQIITFGTMSA
+427 AVGLTFNNYKA
-438 RMVIRDVA
+438 KLILRD
-446 RVLDMP
+446 
-452 YAEADKLA
+452 LA
-460 KMIPNEIHITIKK
+460 KILKVDSNVFDKFIKNINSSLSLKENYQNEKVKK
-473 AMEQNKELKELY
+473 YIEMYSELKNLY
-485 DTDEEIKKMLNIAMA
+485 DISYH
-500 LEGMPRQASTHA
+500 LEGLKKNTSTHA
-512 CGIVI
+512 AGVIISSEKLGKIIPISNEDGTLKTGI
-517 TKEPV
+517 EMP
-522 VSYVPLYVRDG
+522 Y
-533 AISTQ
+533 
-538 YIMTTLEE
+538 LEKM
-546 LGLLKM
+546 GLLKM

-652 ADILGATYGTIIYQ
+652 ADILGSTYGTIIYQ

-840 FVKTNSFLNNET
+840 FVKTNSFLNKET

-891 KPILIKYPEYDEA
+891 KPILIKYPEYDDT
-904 TLREFEVLSYGMYIT
+904 TLREFEILSYGMYIT

-950 NIRTIKDKKGGEMAF
+950 SIRTIKDKNGGEMAF

-991 VNELIRVNVK
+991 ANELIIVNVK

>member
-1 MLQGKFVHLHVHSE
+1 MKEKKLIPLKITTE
-15 FSLLDGANRI
+15 YSLLKSLI
-25 KDLPVRAKELGMNA
+25 KLPDLISFLNENNIKEC
-39 MAITD
+39 AICD
-44 HGAMFGAIDFYK
+44 ENLNGFMDFYLK
-56 ACKANDIKPIIG
+56 CKENNIKPIIG
-68 CEVYVAPRNRKDKD
+68 LDTVYESMHIYVYAKNYLGYQELLKIDYLKNNM
-82 PNLDARYSH
+82 NLSYLENSN
-91 LILLAKDNQGYKNLA
+91 LLVIIPFKSIDIYEKLKYKDNVYIGFCNDIEKNNALLISDKIVYIDNVRCLYKKDIPYLKYLKMLNDNFVYNDNA
-106 TLVSLGYTEGFYYKP
+106 YYKT
-121 RIDHEII
+121 
-128 EKYHE
+128 
-133 GIICL
+133 
-138 SACLAGEVNQAI
+138 S
-150 LANDM
+150 
-155 EKAKEVALWYKSIFG
+155 SF
-170 EDYYLEIQN
+170 EDIQTTNEFSKQINLEIPFDKKYIPKYN
-179 NGIKEQVLANQKLI
+179 NSDNNYEYLKKLCILGLNKRFNGKVSNKYKERILY
-193 QLARELDIPLVA
+193 ELD
-205 TNDAHY
+205 
-211 LKREDAYNHEVLLC
+211 
-225 IQTGKRMTD
+225 
-234 EDRMK
+234 
-239 FDTDELYVKS
+239 
-249 PEEMSDYFKNV
+249 
-260 PDAIENT
+260 
-267 VKIAEKCNVEFEFGH
+267 
-282 TILPNYD
+282 
-289 VPQEFAT
+289 
-296 HYDYLEKLTYD
+296 
-307 GLKNRYGENPS
+307 
-318 KEILER
+318 
-324 TEYELSVIKKMG
+324 VINKMG
-336 YVDYFLIVW
+336 FVDYFLIVY
-345 DYIHYAKTHNI
+345 DYVLYAKKNDI
-356 PVGPGRGSGAGS
+356 FVGPGRGSAAGS
-368 IVAYSIEITD
+368 LVSYSLGITN
-378 IDPIQYNLIFERF
+378 IDPIKYDLLFERF
-391 LNPERISMPDFDV
+391 LNINRKKMPDIDI
-404 DFCYE
+404 DFE
-409 KRDKV
+409 SDKRINM
-414 IEYVEQKYGKDHV
+414 IEYVKNKYGFDKV
-427 SQIITFGTMSA
+427 AVGLTFNNYKA
-438 RMVIRDVA
+438 KLILRD
-446 RVLDMP
+446 
-452 YAEADKLA
+452 LA
-460 KMIPNEIHITIKK
+460 KLLKVDSNVFDKFIKNINSSLSLKENYQNEKVKK
-473 AMEQNKELKELY
+473 YIEMYSELKNLY
-485 DTDEEIKKMLNIAMA
+485 DISYH
-500 LEGMPRQASTHA
+500 LEGLKKNTSTHA
-512 CGIVI
+512 AGVIISSEKLGKIIPISNEDGTLKTGI
-517 TKEPV
+517 EMP
-522 VSYVPLYVRDG
+522 Y
-533 AISTQ
+533 
-538 YIMTTLEE
+538 LEKM
-546 LGLLKM
+546 GLLKM

-652 ADILGATYGTIIYQ
+652 TDILGSTYGTIIYQ

-891 KPILIKYPEYDEA
+891 KPILTKYPEYDEA
-904 TLREFEVLSYGMYIT
+904 TLREFEILSYGMYIT

-950 NIRTIKDKKGGEMAF
+950 SIRTIKDKKGGEMAF

-991 VNELIRVNVK
+991 VNELIIVNVK

>member
-1 MLQGKFVHLHVHSE
+1 MEEKKLIPLKITTE
-15 FSLLDGANRI
+15 YSLLKSLI
-25 KDLPVRAKELGMNA
+25 KLPDLISFLLENNIKECSICDENLNGFME
-39 MAITD
+39 
-44 HGAMFGAIDFYK
+44 FYLK
-56 ACKANDIKPIIG
+56 CKENNIKPIIG
-68 CEVYVAPRNRKDKD
+68 LDTVFESMHIYVYAKNYFGYQELLKIDYLKNNMKLSYLENPNLLVIIPFKSIDIYEKLKYKDNVYIGFCNDIEKNNALLISDKIVYVDNVRCLYKKDIPYLKYLKML
-82 PNLDARYSH
+82 N
-91 LILLAKDNQGYKNLA
+91 DNFVYNDNAYYKNS
-106 TLVSLGYTEGFYYKP
+106 TLENIQTTYEFSKQ
-121 RIDHEII
+121 I
-128 EKYHE
+128 
-133 GIICL
+133 
-138 SACLAGEVNQAI
+138 N
-150 LANDM
+150 
-155 EKAKEVALWYKSIFG
+155 
-170 EDYYLEIQN
+170 LEIPFDKKYIPKFN
-179 NGIKEQVLANQKLI
+179 NSDNNYEYLKKLCILGLNKRFNGKVSNKYKERILY
-193 QLARELDIPLVA
+193 ELD
-205 TNDAHY
+205 
-211 LKREDAYNHEVLLC
+211 
-225 IQTGKRMTD
+225 
-234 EDRMK
+234 
-239 FDTDELYVKS
+239 
-249 PEEMSDYFKNV
+249 
-260 PDAIENT
+260 
-267 VKIAEKCNVEFEFGH
+267 
-282 TILPNYD
+282 
-289 VPQEFAT
+289 
-296 HYDYLEKLTYD
+296 
-307 GLKNRYGENPS
+307 
-318 KEILER
+318 
-324 TEYELSVIKKMG
+324 VINKMG
-336 YVDYFLIVW
+336 FVDYFLIVY
-345 DYIHYAKTHNI
+345 DYVLYAKKNDI
-356 PVGPGRGSGAGS
+356 FVGPGRGSAAGS
-368 IVAYSIEITD
+368 LVSYSLGITN
-378 IDPIQYNLIFERF
+378 IDPIKYDLLFERF
-391 LNPERISMPDFDV
+391 LNINRKKMPDIDI
-404 DFCYE
+404 DFE
-409 KRDKV
+409 SDKRINM
-414 IEYVEQKYGKDHV
+414 IEYVKNKYGFDKV
-427 SQIITFGTMSA
+427 AVGLTFNNYKA
-438 RMVIRDVA
+438 KLILRD
-446 RVLDMP
+446 
-452 YAEADKLA
+452 LA
-460 KMIPNEIHITIKK
+460 KLLKVDSNVFDKFIKNINSSLSLK
-473 AMEQNKELKELY
+473 ENYQNAKVKKYIEMYSELKNLY
-485 DTDEEIKKMLNIAMA
+485 DISYH
-500 LEGMPRQASTHA
+500 LEGLKKNTSTHA
-512 CGIVI
+512 AGVIISSEKLGKIIPISNEDGTLKTGI
-517 TKEPV
+517 EMP
-522 VSYVPLYVRDG
+522 Y
-533 AISTQ
+533 
-538 YIMTTLEE
+538 LEKM
-546 LGLLKM
+546 GLLKM

-652 ADILGATYGTIIYQ
+652 TDILGATYGTIIYQ

-840 FVKTNSFLNNET
+840 FVKTNSFLNKET

-891 KPILIKYPEYDEA
+891 KPILTKYPEYDDT
-904 TLREFEVLSYGMYIT
+904 TLREFEILSYGMYIT

-938 LFKNINMVLLIK
+938 LFKNVNMVLLIK
-950 NIRTIKDKKGGEMAF
+950 SIRTIKDKKGGEMAF

-991 VNELIRVNVK
+991 VNELIIVNVK

>member
-1 MLQGKFVHLHVHSE
+1 MKEKKLIPLKITTE
-15 FSLLDGANRI
+15 YSLLKSLI
-25 KDLPVRAKELGMNA
+25 KLPDLISFLLENNIKEC
-39 MAITD
+39 AICD
-44 HGAMFGAIDFYK
+44 ENLNGFMDFYLK
-56 ACKANDIKPIIG
+56 CKENNIKPIIG
-68 CEVYVAPRNRKDKD
+68 LDTVYESMHIYVYAKNYLGYQELLKIDYLKDNMNLFYLENSNLLVIIPFKSIDIYEKLKYKDNVYIGFCNDIEKNNALLISDKIVYVDNVRCLFKKDISYLKYLKML
-82 PNLDARYSH
+82 N
-91 LILLAKDNQGYKNLA
+91 DNFVYNDNA
-106 TLVSLGYTEGFYYKP
+106 YYKT
-121 RIDHEII
+121 
-128 EKYHE
+128 
-133 GIICL
+133 
-138 SACLAGEVNQAI
+138 S
-150 LANDM
+150 
-155 EKAKEVALWYKSIFG
+155 SF
-170 EDYYLEIQN
+170 EDIQTTYEFSKQINLEIPFDKKYIPKYN
-179 NGIKEQVLANQKLI
+179 NSDNNYEYLKKLCILGLNKRFNGKVSNKYKERILY
-193 QLARELDIPLVA
+193 ELD
-205 TNDAHY
+205 
-211 LKREDAYNHEVLLC
+211 
-225 IQTGKRMTD
+225 
-234 EDRMK
+234 
-239 FDTDELYVKS
+239 
-249 PEEMSDYFKNV
+249 
-260 PDAIENT
+260 
-267 VKIAEKCNVEFEFGH
+267 
-282 TILPNYD
+282 
-289 VPQEFAT
+289 
-296 HYDYLEKLTYD
+296 
-307 GLKNRYGENPS
+307 
-318 KEILER
+318 
-324 TEYELSVIKKMG
+324 VINKMG
-336 YVDYFLIVW
+336 FVDYFLIVY
-345 DYIHYAKTHNI
+345 DYVLYAKKNDI
-356 PVGPGRGSGAGS
+356 FVGPGRGSAAGS
-368 IVAYSIEITD
+368 LVSYSLGITN
-378 IDPIQYNLIFERF
+378 IDPIKYDLLFERF
-391 LNPERISMPDFDV
+391 LNINRKKMPDIDI
-404 DFCYE
+404 DFE
-409 KRDKV
+409 SDKRINM
-414 IEYVEQKYGKDHV
+414 IEYVKNKYGFDKV
-427 SQIITFGTMSA
+427 AVGLTFNNYKA
-438 RMVIRDVA
+438 KLILRD
-446 RVLDMP
+446 
-452 YAEADKLA
+452 LA
-460 KMIPNEIHITIKK
+460 KILKVDSNVFDKFIKNINSSLSLKENYQNEKVKK
-473 AMEQNKELKELY
+473 YIEMYSELKNLY
-485 DTDEEIKKMLNIAMA
+485 DISYH
-500 LEGMPRQASTHA
+500 LEGLKKNTSTHA
-512 CGIVI
+512 AGVIISSEKLGKIIPISNEDGTLKTGI
-517 TKEPV
+517 EMP
-522 VSYVPLYVRDG
+522 Y
-533 AISTQ
+533 
-538 YIMTTLEE
+538 LEKM
-546 LGLLKM
+546 GLLKM

-607 VLDKLKITSFNELT
+607 VLDKLKITSFNELI

-652 ADILGATYGTIIYQ
+652 TDILGSTYGTIIYQ

-840 FVKTNSFLNNET
+840 FVKTNSFLNKET

-904 TLREFEVLSYGMYIT
+904 TLREFEILSYGMYIT

-950 NIRTIKDKKGGEMAF
+950 SIRTIKDKKGGEMAF

-991 VNELIRVNVK
+991 ANELIIVNVK

>member
-1 MLQGKFVHLHVHSE
+1 MEEKKLIPLKITTE
-15 FSLLDGANRI
+15 YSLLKSLI
-25 KDLPVRAKELGMNA
+25 KLPDLISFLNENNIKEC
-39 MAITD
+39 AICD
-44 HGAMFGAIDFYK
+44 ENLNGFMDFYLK
-56 ACKANDIKPIIG
+56 CKENNIKPIIG
-68 CEVYVAPRNRKDKD
+68 LDTVYESMHIYVYAKNYLGYQELLKIDYLKDNMNLSYLENSNLLVIIPFKSIDIYEKLKYKDNVYIGFCNDIEKNNALLISDKIVYVDNVRCLFKKDISYLKYLKML
-82 PNLDARYSH
+82 N
-91 LILLAKDNQGYKNLA
+91 DNFVYNDNA
-106 TLVSLGYTEGFYYKP
+106 YYKT
-121 RIDHEII
+121 
-128 EKYHE
+128 
-133 GIICL
+133 
-138 SACLAGEVNQAI
+138 S
-150 LANDM
+150 
-155 EKAKEVALWYKSIFG
+155 SF
-170 EDYYLEIQN
+170 EDIQTTYEFSKQINLEIPFDKKYIPKYN
-179 NGIKEQVLANQKLI
+179 NSDNNYEYLKKLCILGLNKRFNGKVSNKYKERILY
-193 QLARELDIPLVA
+193 ELD
-205 TNDAHY
+205 
-211 LKREDAYNHEVLLC
+211 
-225 IQTGKRMTD
+225 
-234 EDRMK
+234 
-239 FDTDELYVKS
+239 
-249 PEEMSDYFKNV
+249 
-260 PDAIENT
+260 
-267 VKIAEKCNVEFEFGH
+267 
-282 TILPNYD
+282 
-289 VPQEFAT
+289 
-296 HYDYLEKLTYD
+296 
-307 GLKNRYGENPS
+307 
-318 KEILER
+318 
-324 TEYELSVIKKMG
+324 VINKMG
-336 YVDYFLIVW
+336 FVDYFLIVY
-345 DYIHYAKTHNI
+345 DYVLYAKKNDI
-356 PVGPGRGSGAGS
+356 FVGPGRGSAAGS
-368 IVAYSIEITD
+368 LVSYSLGITN
-378 IDPIQYNLIFERF
+378 IDPIKYDLLFERF
-391 LNPERISMPDFDV
+391 LNINRKKMPDIDI
-404 DFCYE
+404 DFE
-409 KRDKV
+409 SDKRINM
-414 IEYVEQKYGKDHV
+414 IEYVKNKYGFDKV
-427 SQIITFGTMSA
+427 AVGLTFNNYKA
-438 RMVIRDVA
+438 KLILRD
-446 RVLDMP
+446 
-452 YAEADKLA
+452 LA
-460 KMIPNEIHITIKK
+460 KLLKVDSNVFDKFIKNINSSLSLKENYQNEKVKK
-473 AMEQNKELKELY
+473 YIEMYSELKNLY
-485 DTDEEIKKMLNIAMA
+485 DISYH
-500 LEGMPRQASTHA
+500 LEGLKKNTSTHA
-512 CGIVI
+512 AGVIISSEKLGKIIPISNEDGTLKTGI
-517 TKEPV
+517 EMP
-522 VSYVPLYVRDG
+522 Y
-533 AISTQ
+533 
-538 YIMTTLEE
+538 LEKM
-546 LGLLKM
+546 GLLKM

-607 VLDKLKITSFNELT
+607 VLDKLKITSFNELI

-782 KNSGYKLL
+782 KNSRYKLL

-840 FVKTNSFLNNET
+840 FVKTNSFLNKET

-891 KPILIKYPEYDEA
+891 KPILTKYPEYDDT
-904 TLREFEVLSYGMYIT
+904 TLREFEILSYGMYIT

-950 NIRTIKDKKGGEMAF
+950 SIRTIKDKKGGEMAF
-965 LECEDETGKVNL
+965 LEGEDETGKVNL

-991 VNELIRVNVK
+991 ANELIIVNVK

>member
-1 MLQGKFVHLHVHSE
+1 MEEKKLIPLKITTE
-15 FSLLDGANRI
+15 YSLLKSLI
-25 KDLPVRAKELGMNA
+25 KLPDLISFLLENNIKEC
-39 MAITD
+39 AICD
-44 HGAMFGAIDFYK
+44 ENLNGFMDFYLK
-56 ACKANDIKPIIG
+56 CKENNIKPIIG
-68 CEVYVAPRNRKDKD
+68 LDTVYESMHIYVYAKNYLGYQELLKIDYLKDNMNLSYLENSNLLVIIPFKSIDIYEKLKYKDNVYIGFCNDIEKNNALLISDKIVYVDNVRCLYKKDISYLKYLKML
-82 PNLDARYSH
+82 N
-91 LILLAKDNQGYKNLA
+91 DNFVYNDNA
-106 TLVSLGYTEGFYYKP
+106 YYKT
-121 RIDHEII
+121 
-128 EKYHE
+128 
-133 GIICL
+133 
-138 SACLAGEVNQAI
+138 S
-150 LANDM
+150 
-155 EKAKEVALWYKSIFG
+155 SF
-170 EDYYLEIQN
+170 EDIQTTYEFSKQINLEIPFDKKYIPKFN
-179 NGIKEQVLANQKLI
+179 NSDNNYEYLKKLCILGLNKRFNGKVSNKYKERILY
-193 QLARELDIPLVA
+193 ELD
-205 TNDAHY
+205 
-211 LKREDAYNHEVLLC
+211 
-225 IQTGKRMTD
+225 
-234 EDRMK
+234 
-239 FDTDELYVKS
+239 
-249 PEEMSDYFKNV
+249 
-260 PDAIENT
+260 
-267 VKIAEKCNVEFEFGH
+267 
-282 TILPNYD
+282 
-289 VPQEFAT
+289 
-296 HYDYLEKLTYD
+296 
-307 GLKNRYGENPS
+307 
-318 KEILER
+318 
-324 TEYELSVIKKMG
+324 VINKMG
-336 YVDYFLIVW
+336 FVDYFLIVY
-345 DYIHYAKTHNI
+345 DYVLYAKKNDI
-356 PVGPGRGSGAGS
+356 FVGPGRGSAAGS
-368 IVAYSIEITD
+368 LVSYSLGITN
-378 IDPIQYNLIFERF
+378 IDPIKYDLLFERF
-391 LNPERISMPDFDV
+391 LNINRKKMPDIDI
-404 DFCYE
+404 DFE
-409 KRDKV
+409 SDKRINM
-414 IEYVEQKYGKDHV
+414 IEYVKNKYGFDKV
-427 SQIITFGTMSA
+427 AVGLTFNNYKA
-438 RMVIRDVA
+438 KLILRD
-446 RVLDMP
+446 
-452 YAEADKLA
+452 LA
-460 KMIPNEIHITIKK
+460 KLLKVDSNVFDKFIKNINSSLSLKENYQNEKVKK
-473 AMEQNKELKELY
+473 YIEMYSELKNLY
-485 DTDEEIKKMLNIAMA
+485 DISYH
-500 LEGMPRQASTHA
+500 LEGLKKNTSTHA
-512 CGIVI
+512 AGVIISSEKLGKIIPISNEDGTLKTGI
-517 TKEPV
+517 EMP
-522 VSYVPLYVRDG
+522 Y
-533 AISTQ
+533 
-538 YIMTTLEE
+538 LEKM
-546 LGLLKM
+546 GLLKM

-652 ADILGATYGTIIYQ
+652 TDILGATYGTIIYQ

-809 LPLNI
+809 LPFNI

-891 KPILIKYPEYDEA
+891 KPILTKYPEYDDT
-904 TLREFEVLSYGMYIT
+904 TLREFEILSYGMYIT

-950 NIRTIKDKKGGEMAF
+950 SIRTIKDKKGGEMAF

>member
-1 MLQGKFVHLHVHSE
+1 MEEKKLIPLKITTE
-15 FSLLDGANRI
+15 YSLLKSLI
-25 KDLPVRAKELGMNA
+25 KLPDLISFLNENNIKEC
-39 MAITD
+39 AICD
-44 HGAMFGAIDFYK
+44 ENLNGFMDFYLK
-56 ACKANDIKPIIG
+56 CKENNIKPIIG
-68 CEVYVAPRNRKDKD
+68 LDTVYESMHIYVYAKNYLGYQELLKIDYLKDNMNLSYLGNPNLLVIIPFKSIDIYEKLKYKDNVYIGFCNDIEKNNALLISDKIVYVDNVRCLFKKDISYLKYLKML
-82 PNLDARYSH
+82 N
-91 LILLAKDNQGYKNLA
+91 DNFVYNDNA
-106 TLVSLGYTEGFYYKP
+106 YYKTP
-121 RIDHEII
+121 
-128 EKYHE
+128 
-133 GIICL
+133 
-138 SACLAGEVNQAI
+138 S
-150 LANDM
+150 
-155 EKAKEVALWYKSIFG
+155 F
-170 EDYYLEIQN
+170 EDIQTTYEFSKQINLEIPFDKKFIPKYN
-179 NGIKEQVLANQKLI
+179 NSDNNYEYLKKLCILGLNKRFNGKVSNKYKERILY
-193 QLARELDIPLVA
+193 ELD
-205 TNDAHY
+205 
-211 LKREDAYNHEVLLC
+211 
-225 IQTGKRMTD
+225 
-234 EDRMK
+234 
-239 FDTDELYVKS
+239 
-249 PEEMSDYFKNV
+249 
-260 PDAIENT
+260 
-267 VKIAEKCNVEFEFGH
+267 
-282 TILPNYD
+282 
-289 VPQEFAT
+289 
-296 HYDYLEKLTYD
+296 
-307 GLKNRYGENPS
+307 
-318 KEILER
+318 
-324 TEYELSVIKKMG
+324 VINKMG
-336 YVDYFLIVW
+336 FVDYFLIVY
-345 DYIHYAKTHNI
+345 DYVLYAKKNDI
-356 PVGPGRGSGAGS
+356 FVGPGRGSAAGS
-368 IVAYSIEITD
+368 LVSYSLGITN
-378 IDPIQYNLIFERF
+378 IDPIKYDLLFERF
-391 LNPERISMPDFDV
+391 LNINRKKMPDIDI
-404 DFCYE
+404 DFE
-409 KRDKV
+409 SDKRINM
-414 IEYVEQKYGKDHV
+414 IEYVKNKYGFDKV
-427 SQIITFGTMSA
+427 AVGLTFNNYKA
-438 RMVIRDVA
+438 KLILRD
-446 RVLDMP
+446 
-452 YAEADKLA
+452 LA
-460 KMIPNEIHITIKK
+460 KLLKVDSNVFDKFIKNINSSLSLKENYQNEKVKK
-473 AMEQNKELKELY
+473 YIEMYSELKNLY
-485 DTDEEIKKMLNIAMA
+485 DISYH
-500 LEGMPRQASTHA
+500 LEGLKKNTSTHA
-512 CGIVI
+512 AGVIISSEKLGKIIPISNEDGTLKTGI
-517 TKEPV
+517 EMP
-522 VSYVPLYVRDG
+522 Y
-533 AISTQ
+533 
-538 YIMTTLEE
+538 LEKM
-546 LGLLKM
+546 GLLKM

-641 KKEGINLTGDL
+641 KKEGINLAGDL
-652 ADILGATYGTIIYQ
+652 TDILGSTYGTIIYQ

-825 IIRVRENGFNDIFDF
+825 IIRVRENGFDDIFDF
-840 FVKTNSFLNNET
+840 FVKTNSFLNKET

-891 KPILIKYPEYDEA
+891 KPILIKYPEYDEV
-904 TLREFEVLSYGMYIT
+904 TLREFEILSYGMYIT

-950 NIRTIKDKKGGEMAF
+950 SIRTIKDKKGGEMAF

>member
-1 MLQGKFVHLHVHSE
+1 MKEKKLIPLKITTE
-15 FSLLDGANRI
+15 YSLLKSLI
-25 KDLPVRAKELGMNA
+25 KLPDLISFLNENNIKEC
-39 MAITD
+39 AICD
-44 HGAMFGAIDFYK
+44 ENLNGFMDFYLK
-56 ACKANDIKPIIG
+56 CKENNIKPIIG
-68 CEVYVAPRNRKDKD
+68 LDTVYESMHIYVYAKNYLGYQELLKIDYLKDNMNLSYLENSNLLVIIPFKSIDIYEKLKYKDNVYIGFCNDIEKNNALLICDKIVYVDNVRCLFKKDISYLKYLKML
-82 PNLDARYSH
+82 N
-91 LILLAKDNQGYKNLA
+91 DNFVYNDNA
-106 TLVSLGYTEGFYYKP
+106 YYKT
-121 RIDHEII
+121 
-128 EKYHE
+128 
-133 GIICL
+133 
-138 SACLAGEVNQAI
+138 S
-150 LANDM
+150 
-155 EKAKEVALWYKSIFG
+155 SF
-170 EDYYLEIQN
+170 EDIQTTNEFSKQINLEIPFDKKYIPKFN
-179 NGIKEQVLANQKLI
+179 NSDNNYEYLKKLCILGLNKRFNGKVSNKYKERILY
-193 QLARELDIPLVA
+193 ELD
-205 TNDAHY
+205 
-211 LKREDAYNHEVLLC
+211 
-225 IQTGKRMTD
+225 
-234 EDRMK
+234 
-239 FDTDELYVKS
+239 
-249 PEEMSDYFKNV
+249 
-260 PDAIENT
+260 
-267 VKIAEKCNVEFEFGH
+267 
-282 TILPNYD
+282 
-289 VPQEFAT
+289 
-296 HYDYLEKLTYD
+296 
-307 GLKNRYGENPS
+307 
-318 KEILER
+318 
-324 TEYELSVIKKMG
+324 VINKMG
-336 YVDYFLIVW
+336 FVDYFLIVY
-345 DYIHYAKTHNI
+345 DYVLYAKKNDI
-356 PVGPGRGSGAGS
+356 FVGPGRGSAAGS
-368 IVAYSIEITD
+368 LVSYSLGITN
-378 IDPIQYNLIFERF
+378 IDPIKYDLLFERF
-391 LNPERISMPDFDV
+391 LNINRKKMPDIDI
-404 DFCYE
+404 DFE
-409 KRDKV
+409 SDKRINM
-414 IEYVEQKYGKDHV
+414 IEYVKNKYGFDKV
-427 SQIITFGTMSA
+427 AVGLTFNNYKA
-438 RMVIRDVA
+438 KLILRD
-446 RVLDMP
+446 
-452 YAEADKLA
+452 LA
-460 KMIPNEIHITIKK
+460 KLLKVDSNVFDKFIKNINSSLSLKENYQNEKVKK
-473 AMEQNKELKELY
+473 YIEMYSELKNLY
-485 DTDEEIKKMLNIAMA
+485 DISYH
-500 LEGMPRQASTHA
+500 LEGLKKNTSTHA
-512 CGIVI
+512 AGVIISSEKLGKIIPISNEDGTLKTGI
-517 TKEPV
+517 EMP
-522 VSYVPLYVRDG
+522 Y
-533 AISTQ
+533 
-538 YIMTTLEE
+538 LEKM
-546 LGLLKM
+546 GLLKM

-641 KKEGINLTGDL
+641 KKEGINLAGDL
-652 ADILGATYGTIIYQ
+652 TDILGSTYGTIIYQ

-840 FVKTNSFLNNET
+840 FVKTNSFLNKET

-891 KPILIKYPEYDEA
+891 KPILTKYPEYDDT
-904 TLREFEVLSYGMYIT
+904 TLREFEILSYGMYIT

-950 NIRTIKDKKGGEMAF
+950 SIRNIKDKKGGEMAF

-1001 VSKRFDK
+1001 VSKMFDK

>member
-1 MLQGKFVHLHVHSE
+1 MKEKKLIPLKITTE
-15 FSLLDGANRI
+15 YSLLKSLI
-25 KDLPVRAKELGMNA
+25 KLPDLISFLNENNIKEC
-39 MAITD
+39 AICD
-44 HGAMFGAIDFYK
+44 ENLNGFMDFYLK
-56 ACKANDIKPIIG
+56 CKENNIKPIIG
-68 CEVYVAPRNRKDKD
+68 LDTVYESMHIYVYAKNYLGYQELLKIDYLKDNMNLSYLENSNLLVIIPFKSIDIYEKLKYKDNVYIGFCNDIEKNNALLISDKIVYVDNVRCLYKKDIPYLKYLKML
-82 PNLDARYSH
+82 N
-91 LILLAKDNQGYKNLA
+91 DNFVYNDNA
-106 TLVSLGYTEGFYYKP
+106 YYKT
-121 RIDHEII
+121 
-128 EKYHE
+128 
-133 GIICL
+133 
-138 SACLAGEVNQAI
+138 S
-150 LANDM
+150 
-155 EKAKEVALWYKSIFG
+155 SF
-170 EDYYLEIQN
+170 EDIQTTYEFSKQINLEIPFDKKYIPKFN
-179 NGIKEQVLANQKLI
+179 NSDNNHEYLKKLCILGLNKRFNGKVSNKYKERILY
-193 QLARELDIPLVA
+193 ELD
-205 TNDAHY
+205 
-211 LKREDAYNHEVLLC
+211 
-225 IQTGKRMTD
+225 
-234 EDRMK
+234 
-239 FDTDELYVKS
+239 
-249 PEEMSDYFKNV
+249 
-260 PDAIENT
+260 
-267 VKIAEKCNVEFEFGH
+267 
-282 TILPNYD
+282 
-289 VPQEFAT
+289 
-296 HYDYLEKLTYD
+296 
-307 GLKNRYGENPS
+307 
-318 KEILER
+318 
-324 TEYELSVIKKMG
+324 VINKMG
-336 YVDYFLIVW
+336 FVDYFLIVY
-345 DYIHYAKTHNI
+345 DYVLYAKKNDI
-356 PVGPGRGSGAGS
+356 FVGPGRGSAAGS
-368 IVAYSIEITD
+368 LVSYSLGITN
-378 IDPIQYNLIFERF
+378 IDPIKYDLLFERF
-391 LNPERISMPDFDV
+391 LNINRKKMPDIDI
-404 DFCYE
+404 DFE
-409 KRDKV
+409 SDKRINM
-414 IEYVEQKYGKDHV
+414 IEYVKNKYGFDKV
-427 SQIITFGTMSA
+427 AVGLTFNNYKA
-438 RMVIRDVA
+438 KLILRD
-446 RVLDMP
+446 
-452 YAEADKLA
+452 LA
-460 KMIPNEIHITIKK
+460 KLLKVDSNVFDKFIKNINSSLSLKENYQNEKVKK
-473 AMEQNKELKELY
+473 YIEMYSELKNLY
-485 DTDEEIKKMLNIAMA
+485 DISYH
-500 LEGMPRQASTHA
+500 LEGLKKNTSTHA
-512 CGIVI
+512 AGVIISSEKLGKIIPISNEDGTLKTGI
-517 TKEPV
+517 EMP
-522 VSYVPLYVRDG
+522 Y
-533 AISTQ
+533 
-538 YIMTTLEE
+538 LEKM
-546 LGLLKM
+546 GLLKM

-641 KKEGINLTGDL
+641 KKEGINLAGDL
-652 ADILGATYGTIIYQ
+652 TDILGSTYGTIIYQ

-797 IDKYAE
+797 MDKYAE

-840 FVKTNSFLNNET
+840 FVKTNSFLNKET

-891 KPILIKYPEYDEA
+891 KPILIKYPEYDEV
-904 TLREFEVLSYGMYIT
+904 TLREFEILSYGMYIT

-950 NIRTIKDKKGGEMAF
+950 SIRTIKDKKGGEMAF

>member
-1 MLQGKFVHLHVHSE
+1 MEEKKLIPLKITTE
-15 FSLLDGANRI
+15 YSLLKSLI
-25 KDLPVRAKELGMNA
+25 KLPDLISFLNENNIKEC
-39 MAITD
+39 AICD
-44 HGAMFGAIDFYK
+44 ENLNGFMDFYLK
-56 ACKANDIKPIIG
+56 CKENNIKPIIG
-68 CEVYVAPRNRKDKD
+68 LDTVYESMHIYVYAKNYLGYQELLKIDYLKNNMKLSYLENSNLLVIIPFKSIDIYEKLKYKDNVYIGFCNDIEKNNAPLISDKIVYVDNVRCLYKKDIPYLKYLKML
-82 PNLDARYSH
+82 N
-91 LILLAKDNQGYKNLA
+91 DNFVYNDNA
-106 TLVSLGYTEGFYYKP
+106 YYKT
-121 RIDHEII
+121 
-128 EKYHE
+128 
-133 GIICL
+133 
-138 SACLAGEVNQAI
+138 S
-150 LANDM
+150 
-155 EKAKEVALWYKSIFG
+155 SF
-170 EDYYLEIQN
+170 EDIQTTYEFSKQINLEIPFDKKYIPKFN
-179 NGIKEQVLANQKLI
+179 NSDNNYEYLKKLCILGLNKRFNGKVSNKYKERILY
-193 QLARELDIPLVA
+193 ELD
-205 TNDAHY
+205 
-211 LKREDAYNHEVLLC
+211 
-225 IQTGKRMTD
+225 
-234 EDRMK
+234 
-239 FDTDELYVKS
+239 
-249 PEEMSDYFKNV
+249 
-260 PDAIENT
+260 
-267 VKIAEKCNVEFEFGH
+267 
-282 TILPNYD
+282 
-289 VPQEFAT
+289 
-296 HYDYLEKLTYD
+296 
-307 GLKNRYGENPS
+307 
-318 KEILER
+318 
-324 TEYELSVIKKMG
+324 VINKMG
-336 YVDYFLIVW
+336 FVDYFLIVY
-345 DYIHYAKTHNI
+345 DYVLYAKKNDI
-356 PVGPGRGSGAGS
+356 FVGPGRGSAAGS
-368 IVAYSIEITD
+368 LVSYSLGITN
-378 IDPIQYNLIFERF
+378 IDPIKYGLLFERF
-391 LNPERISMPDFDV
+391 LNINRKKMPDIDI
-404 DFCYE
+404 DFE
-409 KRDKV
+409 SDKRINM
-414 IEYVEQKYGKDHV
+414 IEYVKNKYGFDKV
-427 SQIITFGTMSA
+427 AVGLTFNNYKA
-438 RMVIRDVA
+438 KLILRD
-446 RVLDMP
+446 
-452 YAEADKLA
+452 LA
-460 KMIPNEIHITIKK
+460 KLLKVDSNVFDKFIKNINSSLSLKENYQNEKVKK
-473 AMEQNKELKELY
+473 YIEMYSELKNLY
-485 DTDEEIKKMLNIAMA
+485 DISYH
-500 LEGMPRQASTHA
+500 LEGLKKNTSTHA
-512 CGIVI
+512 AGVIISSEKLGKIIPISNEDGTLKTGI
-517 TKEPV
+517 EMP
-522 VSYVPLYVRDG
+522 Y
-533 AISTQ
+533 
-538 YIMTTLEE
+538 LEKM
-546 LGLLKM
+546 GLLKM

-607 VLDKLKITSFNELT
+607 VLDKLKITSFNELI

-641 KKEGINLTGDL
+641 KKEGINLAGDL
-652 ADILGATYGTIIYQ
+652 TDILGSTYGTIIYQ

-825 IIRVRENGFNDIFDF
+825 IIRVRENGFDDIFDF
-840 FVKTNSFLNNET
+840 FVKTNSFLNKET

-891 KPILIKYPEYDEA
+891 KPILTKYPEYDDT
-904 TLREFEVLSYGMYIT
+904 TLREFEILSYGMYIT

-950 NIRTIKDKKGGEMAF
+950 SIRTIKDKKGGEMAF

-991 VNELIRVNVK
+991 VNELIIVNVK

>member
-1 MLQGKFVHLHVHSE
+1 MEEKKLIPLKITTE
-15 FSLLDGANRI
+15 YSLLKSLI
-25 KDLPVRAKELGMNA
+25 KLPDLISFLLENNIKECSICDENLNGFME
-39 MAITD
+39 
-44 HGAMFGAIDFYK
+44 FYLK
-56 ACKANDIKPIIG
+56 CKENNIKPIIG
-68 CEVYVAPRNRKDKD
+68 LDTVFESMHIYVYAKNYFGYQELLKIDYLKNNMKLSYLENSNLLVIIPFKSIDIYEKLKYKDNVYIGFCNDIEKNNALLISDKIVYVDNVRCLFKKDISYLKYLKML
-82 PNLDARYSH
+82 N
-91 LILLAKDNQGYKNLA
+91 DNFVYNDNAYYKNS
-106 TLVSLGYTEGFYYKP
+106 TLENIKTTYEFSKQ
-121 RIDHEII
+121 I
-128 EKYHE
+128 
-133 GIICL
+133 
-138 SACLAGEVNQAI
+138 N
-150 LANDM
+150 
-155 EKAKEVALWYKSIFG
+155 
-170 EDYYLEIQN
+170 LEISFDKKYIPKFN
-179 NGIKEQVLANQKLI
+179 NSDNNYEYLKKLCILGLNKRFNGKVSNKYKERILY
-193 QLARELDIPLVA
+193 ELD
-205 TNDAHY
+205 
-211 LKREDAYNHEVLLC
+211 
-225 IQTGKRMTD
+225 
-234 EDRMK
+234 
-239 FDTDELYVKS
+239 
-249 PEEMSDYFKNV
+249 
-260 PDAIENT
+260 
-267 VKIAEKCNVEFEFGH
+267 
-282 TILPNYD
+282 
-289 VPQEFAT
+289 
-296 HYDYLEKLTYD
+296 
-307 GLKNRYGENPS
+307 
-318 KEILER
+318 
-324 TEYELSVIKKMG
+324 VINKMG
-336 YVDYFLIVW
+336 FVDYFLIVY
-345 DYIHYAKTHNI
+345 DYVLYAKKNDI
-356 PVGPGRGSGAGS
+356 FVGPGRGSAAGS
-368 IVAYSIEITD
+368 LVSYSLGITN
-378 IDPIQYNLIFERF
+378 IDPIKYDLLFERF
-391 LNPERISMPDFDV
+391 LNINRKKMPDIDI
-404 DFCYE
+404 DFE
-409 KRDKV
+409 SDKRINM
-414 IEYVEQKYGKDHV
+414 IEYVKNKYGFDKV
-427 SQIITFGTMSA
+427 AVGLTFNNYKA
-438 RMVIRDVA
+438 KLILRD
-446 RVLDMP
+446 
-452 YAEADKLA
+452 LA
-460 KMIPNEIHITIKK
+460 KLLKVDSNVFDKFIKNINSSLSLKENYQNEKVKK
-473 AMEQNKELKELY
+473 YIEMYSELKNLY
-485 DTDEEIKKMLNIAMA
+485 DISYH
-500 LEGMPRQASTHA
+500 LEGLKKNTSTHA
-512 CGIVI
+512 AGVIISSEKLGKIIPISNEDGTLKTGI
-517 TKEPV
+517 EMP
-522 VSYVPLYVRDG
+522 Y
-533 AISTQ
+533 
-538 YIMTTLEE
+538 LEKM
-546 LGLLKM
+546 GLLKM

-641 KKEGINLTGDL
+641 KKEGINLAGDL
-652 ADILGATYGTIIYQ
+652 TDILGSTYGTIIYQ

-814 IRGLNDDIISK
+814 IRDLNDDIISK

-840 FVKTNSFLNNET
+840 FVKTNSFLNNEN

-891 KPILIKYPEYDEA
+891 KPILTKYPEYDDT

-938 LFKNINMVLLIK
+938 LFKNVNMVLLIK

>member
-1 MLQGKFVHLHVHSE
+1 MEEKKLIPLKITTE
-15 FSLLDGANRI
+15 YSLLKSLI
-25 KDLPVRAKELGMNA
+25 KLPDLISFLNENNIKEC
-39 MAITD
+39 AICD
-44 HGAMFGAIDFYK
+44 ENLNGFMDFYLK
-56 ACKANDIKPIIG
+56 CKENNIKPIIG
-68 CEVYVAPRNRKDKD
+68 LDTVYESMHIYVYAKNYLGYQELLKIDYLKDNMNLSYLENSNLLVIIPFKSIDIYEKLKYKDNVYIGFCNDIEKNNALLICDKIVYVDNVRCLFKKDISYLKYLKML
-82 PNLDARYSH
+82 N
-91 LILLAKDNQGYKNLA
+91 DNFVYNDNA
-106 TLVSLGYTEGFYYKP
+106 YYKT
-121 RIDHEII
+121 
-128 EKYHE
+128 
-133 GIICL
+133 
-138 SACLAGEVNQAI
+138 S
-150 LANDM
+150 
-155 EKAKEVALWYKSIFG
+155 SF
-170 EDYYLEIQN
+170 EDIQTTNEFSKQINLEIPFDKKYIPKYN
-179 NGIKEQVLANQKLI
+179 NSDNNYEYLKKLCILGLNKRFNGKVSNKYKERILY
-193 QLARELDIPLVA
+193 ELD
-205 TNDAHY
+205 
-211 LKREDAYNHEVLLC
+211 
-225 IQTGKRMTD
+225 
-234 EDRMK
+234 
-239 FDTDELYVKS
+239 
-249 PEEMSDYFKNV
+249 
-260 PDAIENT
+260 
-267 VKIAEKCNVEFEFGH
+267 
-282 TILPNYD
+282 
-289 VPQEFAT
+289 
-296 HYDYLEKLTYD
+296 
-307 GLKNRYGENPS
+307 
-318 KEILER
+318 
-324 TEYELSVIKKMG
+324 VINKMG
-336 YVDYFLIVW
+336 FVDYFLIVY
-345 DYIHYAKTHNI
+345 DYVLYAKKNDI
-356 PVGPGRGSGAGS
+356 FVGPGRGSAAGS
-368 IVAYSIEITD
+368 LVSYSLGITN
-378 IDPIQYNLIFERF
+378 IDPIKYDLLFERF
-391 LNPERISMPDFDV
+391 LNINRKKMPDIDI
-404 DFCYE
+404 DFE
-409 KRDKV
+409 SDKRINM
-414 IEYVEQKYGKDHV
+414 IEYVKNKYGFDKV
-427 SQIITFGTMSA
+427 AVGLTFNNYKA
-438 RMVIRDVA
+438 KLILRD
-446 RVLDMP
+446 
-452 YAEADKLA
+452 LA
-460 KMIPNEIHITIKK
+460 KLLKVDSNVFDKFIKNINSSLSLKENYQNEKVKK
-473 AMEQNKELKELY
+473 YIEMYSELKNLY
-485 DTDEEIKKMLNIAMA
+485 DISYH
-500 LEGMPRQASTHA
+500 LEGLKKNTSTHA
-512 CGIVI
+512 AGVIISSEKLGKIIPISNEDGTLKTGI
-517 TKEPV
+517 EMP
-522 VSYVPLYVRDG
+522 Y
-533 AISTQ
+533 
-538 YIMTTLEE
+538 LEKM
-546 LGLLKM
+546 GLLKM

-652 ADILGATYGTIIYQ
+652 TDILGATYGTIIYQ

-840 FVKTNSFLNNET
+840 FVKTNSFLNKET

-891 KPILIKYPEYDEA
+891 KPILTKYPEYDDT
-904 TLREFEVLSYGMYIT
+904 TLREFEILSYGMYIT

-933 NIKNY
+933 DIKNY
-938 LFKNINMVLLIK
+938 LFKNVNMVLLIK

>member
-1 MLQGKFVHLHVHSE
+1 MKEKKLIPLKITTE
-15 FSLLDGANRI
+15 YSLLKSLI
-25 KDLPVRAKELGMNA
+25 KLPDLISFLLENNIKEC
-39 MAITD
+39 AICD
-44 HGAMFGAIDFYK
+44 ENLNGFMDFYLK
-56 ACKANDIKPIIG
+56 CKENNIKPIIG
-68 CEVYVAPRNRKDKD
+68 LDTVYESMHIYVYAKNYLGYQELLKIDYLKDNMNLSYLENSNLLVIIPFKSIDIYEKLKYKDNVYIGFCNDIEKNNALLISDKIVYVDNVRCLFKKDISYLKYLKML
-82 PNLDARYSH
+82 N
-91 LILLAKDNQGYKNLA
+91 DNFVYNDNA
-106 TLVSLGYTEGFYYKP
+106 YYKT
-121 RIDHEII
+121 
-128 EKYHE
+128 
-133 GIICL
+133 
-138 SACLAGEVNQAI
+138 S
-150 LANDM
+150 
-155 EKAKEVALWYKSIFG
+155 SF
-170 EDYYLEIQN
+170 EDIQTTYEFSKQINLEIPFDKKYIPKYN
-179 NGIKEQVLANQKLI
+179 NSDNNYEYLKKLCILGLNKRFNGKVSNKYKERILY
-193 QLARELDIPLVA
+193 ELD
-205 TNDAHY
+205 
-211 LKREDAYNHEVLLC
+211 
-225 IQTGKRMTD
+225 
-234 EDRMK
+234 
-239 FDTDELYVKS
+239 
-249 PEEMSDYFKNV
+249 
-260 PDAIENT
+260 
-267 VKIAEKCNVEFEFGH
+267 
-282 TILPNYD
+282 
-289 VPQEFAT
+289 
-296 HYDYLEKLTYD
+296 
-307 GLKNRYGENPS
+307 
-318 KEILER
+318 
-324 TEYELSVIKKMG
+324 VINKMG
-336 YVDYFLIVW
+336 FVDYFLIVY
-345 DYIHYAKTHNI
+345 DYVLYAKKNDI
-356 PVGPGRGSGAGS
+356 FVGPGRGSAAGS
-368 IVAYSIEITD
+368 LVSYSLGITN
-378 IDPIQYNLIFERF
+378 IDPIKYDLLFERF
-391 LNPERISMPDFDV
+391 LNINRKKMPDIDI
-404 DFCYE
+404 DFE
-409 KRDKV
+409 SDKRINM
-414 IEYVEQKYGKDHV
+414 IEYVKNKYGFDKV
-427 SQIITFGTMSA
+427 AVGLTFNNYKA
-438 RMVIRDVA
+438 KLILRD
-446 RVLDMP
+446 
-452 YAEADKLA
+452 LA
-460 KMIPNEIHITIKK
+460 KLLKVDSNVFDKFIKNINSSLSLKENYQNEKVKK
-473 AMEQNKELKELY
+473 YIEMYSELKNLY
-485 DTDEEIKKMLNIAMA
+485 DISYH
-500 LEGMPRQASTHA
+500 LEGLKKNTSTHA
-512 CGIVI
+512 AGVIISSEKLGKIIPISNEDGTLKTGI
-517 TKEPV
+517 EMP
-522 VSYVPLYVRDG
+522 Y
-533 AISTQ
+533 
-538 YIMTTLEE
+538 LEKM
-546 LGLLKM
+546 GLLKM

-652 ADILGATYGTIIYQ
+652 THILGSTYGTIIYQ

-840 FVKTNSFLNNET
+840 FVKTNSFLNKET

-891 KPILIKYPEYDEA
+891 KPILIKYPEYDDT
-904 TLREFEVLSYGMYIT
+904 TLREFEILSYGMYIT

-950 NIRTIKDKKGGEMAF
+950 SIRTIKDKKGGEMAF

-991 VNELIRVNVK
+991 ANELIIVNVK

>member
-1 MLQGKFVHLHVHSE
+1 MEEKKLIPLKITTE
-15 FSLLDGANRI
+15 YSLLKSLI
-25 KDLPVRAKELGMNA
+25 KLPDLISFLNENNIKEC
-39 MAITD
+39 AICD
-44 HGAMFGAIDFYK
+44 ENLNGFMDFYLK
-56 ACKANDIKPIIG
+56 CKENNIKPIIG
-68 CEVYVAPRNRKDKD
+68 LDTVYESMHIYVYAKNYLGYQELLKIDYLKDNMNLSYLENSNLLVIIPFKSIDIYEKLKYKDNVYIGFCNDIEKNNALLICDKIVYV
-82 PNLDARYSH
+82 
-91 LILLAKDNQGYKNLA
+91 DNVRCLFKKNISYLKYLKMLNDNFVYNDNA
-106 TLVSLGYTEGFYYKP
+106 YYKT
-121 RIDHEII
+121 
-128 EKYHE
+128 
-133 GIICL
+133 
-138 SACLAGEVNQAI
+138 S
-150 LANDM
+150 
-155 EKAKEVALWYKSIFG
+155 SF
-170 EDYYLEIQN
+170 EDIQTTNEFSKQINLEIPFDKKYIPKYN
-179 NGIKEQVLANQKLI
+179 NSDNNYEYLKKLCILGLNKRFNGKVSNKYKERILY
-193 QLARELDIPLVA
+193 ELD
-205 TNDAHY
+205 
-211 LKREDAYNHEVLLC
+211 
-225 IQTGKRMTD
+225 
-234 EDRMK
+234 
-239 FDTDELYVKS
+239 
-249 PEEMSDYFKNV
+249 
-260 PDAIENT
+260 
-267 VKIAEKCNVEFEFGH
+267 
-282 TILPNYD
+282 
-289 VPQEFAT
+289 
-296 HYDYLEKLTYD
+296 
-307 GLKNRYGENPS
+307 
-318 KEILER
+318 
-324 TEYELSVIKKMG
+324 VINKMG
-336 YVDYFLIVW
+336 FVDYFLIVY
-345 DYIHYAKTHNI
+345 DYVLYAKKNDI
-356 PVGPGRGSGAGS
+356 FVGPGRGSAAGS
-368 IVAYSIEITD
+368 LVSYSLGITN
-378 IDPIQYNLIFERF
+378 IDPIKYDLLFERF
-391 LNPERISMPDFDV
+391 LNINRKKMPDIDI
-404 DFCYE
+404 DFE
-409 KRDKV
+409 SDKRINM
-414 IEYVEQKYGKDHV
+414 IEYVKNKYGFDKV
-427 SQIITFGTMSA
+427 AVGLTFNNYKA
-438 RMVIRDVA
+438 KLILRD
-446 RVLDMP
+446 
-452 YAEADKLA
+452 LA
-460 KMIPNEIHITIKK
+460 KILKVDSNVFDKFIKNINSSLSLKENYQNEKVKK
-473 AMEQNKELKELY
+473 YIEMYSELKNLY
-485 DTDEEIKKMLNIAMA
+485 DISYH
-500 LEGMPRQASTHA
+500 LEGLKKNTSTHA
-512 CGIVI
+512 AGVIISSEKLGKIIPISNEDGTLKTGI
-517 TKEPV
+517 EMP
-522 VSYVPLYVRDG
+522 Y
-533 AISTQ
+533 
-538 YIMTTLEE
+538 LEKM
-546 LGLLKM
+546 GLLKM

-641 KKEGINLTGDL
+641 KKEGINLAGDL
-652 ADILGATYGTIIYQ
+652 ADILGSTYGTIIYQ

-782 KNSGYKLL
+782 KNSRYKLL

-840 FVKTNSFLNNET
+840 FVKTNSFLNKET

-891 KPILIKYPEYDEA
+891 KPILTKYPEYDDT
-904 TLREFEVLSYGMYIT
+904 TLREFEILSYGMYIT

-950 NIRTIKDKKGGEMAF
+950 SIRNIKDKKGGEMAF